1 MIEKL
6 TAVVEA
12 QTRKFKKQMEKV
24 NDMMRRMRDHHTV
37 EVDAEIADFQRR
49 VREAEQQMD
58 SFLRRHE
65 RNRVDLDADADPLT
79 RAVRIARQKLREIPQ
94 RINTYFTG
102 DNNPLTSSIARAK
115 AGLRSIAQRVTTVI
129 AGNPTP
135 LGRAVIVART
145 ALSTISQRVTSVIA
159 GNASPLVSSVA
170 VARTALSSIAQRVT
184 TMIAGNA
191 SNLNSSVAA
200 ARAALASLPNRVTTI
215 INASSAALIRAV
227 TVARAALASL
237 PNTVVIRIMDI
248 WGGFEERLD
257 KFENAMNRLSKI
269 TNSISNVMGNALRG
283 GLLALLP
290 AIAPALSGAVG
301 VIGAIGPMIGTA
313 TSGLMGLVS
322 AFSTAGTGAVAFGAL
337 AVTSIGS
344 VIKTGQDL
352 DKLQAKLDDATNAKE
367 RAKIMEKIK
376 VLQESLGK
384 EEKKALA
391 TLEDFKDNWQDIAK
405 ITQKPILKSFT
416 NSLTTF
422 KTVLNSLRP
431 MFVNVANGAVTLT
444 KNLDNAFKAKDM
456 QNFIKWMNNNAGKAF
471 VTFGNIAGNVMRTVM
486 NLIVAFGPL
495 GNDMAASMEKATASW
510 AKWAAG
516 LSSSQRF
523 QDFVAYTRENGPK
536 LLKVITNFS
545 GALRRLFAA
554 FGPMSSDMLTSL
566 VDMTARFREWAGTVQ
581 HTEGFK
587 NFIAYIEKTGP
598 TVWSTLG
605 QISRTIIN
613 LLVGMAPLGKTIL
626 ETVNS
631 FLKFSNAAM
640 EANPAIGQF
649 IAAGL
654 SLIGVVR
661 AIVPAMVAVSS
672 LTNGFKDFKAAAL
685 YIRSFKETAA
695 GVKLISLVGQLKLGI
710 IWISKFIAKYAVMT
724 AQAIANSAKMAVSWT
739 AMKISAFV
747 TALKNGIIQM
757 GLWIKNM
764 TLMAAQSVAQ
774 ATRMAVA
781 WTAAK
786 ISSFILM
793 LKNGI
798 RQMILWVTQMALMA
812 TQSIANATRM
822 AAAWTATKMS
832 SFILMLQN
840 GIKQMALFIA
850 RMAVMAAQA
859 MANAVRMAAAWV
871 VAMGPIGWITAAVIG
886 IVALIIANWDK
897 VKAFTLK
904 VWGAVSN
911 FLKGLWEG
919 IKKVASAV
927 WTGIVN
933 FFKTTFAAHQKIVKT
948 VWGTIKGFIT
958 GVWNAIKKVA
968 SNVWNGIKSFFVNSL
983 NTHKKIFTTVWNA
996 IKSVVSGVWNGI
1008 KNVAKSIWNGIKS
1021 FFSSV
1026 LGGIKNFFVNNWN
1039 KIKSTTT
1046 TVFNTVKTFIGSV
1059 WNKIKSTVAN
1069 VVGGIWKAVSGKF
1082 NDIKNTVGSKMN
1094 DVKSK
1099 IKSIWDKVMAFFKGI
1114 NLYNIGKNI
1123 IQGLVRGVG
1132 GMASSLYKK
1141 ATDIVNNVKN
1151 TFTKLFNIHS
1161 PSRWMRDEIG
1171 YNLGAGMAVG
1181 LDRSTNTVVSS
1192 AKKTTQAA
1200 QKASQA
1206 EMKKAQ
1212 KQAQKQAAALKKK
1225 QAAAARKANARRK
1238 TGIDN
1243 KIRAVETKFDTGK
1256 ISSKTYI
1263 KQLNAIK
1270 KKNKLT
1276 STQNAKIQREI
1287 YNAQKKTQAQQ
1298 KKKALEAQRKKA
1310 KAQLAYQKK
1319 VSQKIANAEVKYDTK
1334 KISGQT
1340 YIKQL
1345 EKIKKKEK
1353 LTAAQRNKVQKE
1365 IYATRT
1371 KLQKEAQKKK
1381 EDERKAADKLNKGLL
1396 SANNSYLSKFKSIND
1411 KLTDDIKKANEE
1423 YKNALKDRTD
1433 SIYNAMGLFDS
1444 VTTEKVSGSKL
1455 LNNLQAQID
1464 KMKGFQSDLSK
1475 LTGSAPK
1482 EFVDELRQMGVG
1494 SADQIKAIASMSAP
1508 ELDKYISLWREKHS
1522 MASEQATKE
1531 LADLKN
1537 ATTKKITEL
1546 RSAANS
1552 ELNKLKN
1559 DYMNKIAE
1567 LAVNVKQLGS
1577 LKKSGKAIG
1586 YNTMAGIISGMKGMK
1601 GELAK
1606 EANSIAS
1613 TIEKTIKKK
1622 LKIHS
1627 PSRLMRDQVGVMVP
1641 AGIAVGIQQGVGVVS
1656 KAMNDVKDAM
1666 YIKQEDL
1673 NIAYDASIT
1682 NSKIG
1687 AVKHELSAEL
1697 QNIELPEQVIVI
1709 EMDSKKVGQGVAKP
1723 VGIEQ
1728 KRANAR
1734 RTRIT

>member
-12 QTRKFKKQMEKV
+12 QTRKFKKQMDKV

-65 RNRVDLDADADPLT
+65 RNRVDLDADADPLI
-79 RAVRIARQKLREIPQ
+79 RAVRMARQKLREIPQ

-145 ALSTISQRVTSVIA
+145 ALSTIAQRVTSIIA
-159 GNASPLVSSVA
+159 GNASPLVSTVA
-170 VARTALSSIAQRVT
+170 VARTALSSIAQRVM

-200 ARAALASLPNRVTTI
+200 ARAALASIPNRVTTI
-215 INASSAALIRAV
+215 INASSAALIRSVAI
-227 TVARAALASL
+227 ARAALATL
-237 PNTVVIRIMDI
+237 PREIWIR
-248 WGGFEERLD
+248 FEARLD
-257 KFENAMNRLSKI
+257 NFENAMNRLSKI

-290 AIAPALSGAVG
+290 AIAPALAGAVG
-301 VIGAIGPMIGTA
+301 VLGSLGPMIGSA
-313 TSGLMGLVS
+313 TGGLMGLVS

-344 VIKTGQDL
+344 VIKAGQDL

-367 RAKIMEKIK
+367 RAKILEQIK
-376 VLQESLGK
+376 VLQQSLGK

-613 LLVGMAPLGKTIL
+613 LLIGMAPLGKTIL

-661 AIVPAMVAVSS
+661 AIVPAMVAVSA
-672 LTNGFKDFKAAAL
+672 LTNGFKDFKTAANYL
-685 YIRSFKETAA
+685 KNFKNTAA
-695 GVKLISLVGQLKLGI
+695 GIKLIGLISQLKSAIVTMGQ
-710 IWISKFIAKYAVMT
+710 FIARNALMAT
-724 AQAIANSAKMAVSWT
+724 QATVNGAKMAVAWT
-739 AMKISAFV
+739 AMKISSLI
-747 TALKNGIIQM
+747 TSLKNGIIQM

-793 LKNGI
+793 LQNGI

-919 IKKVASAV
+919 IKKVASS
-927 WTGIVN
+927 
-933 FFKTTFAAHQKIVKT
+933 
-948 VWGTIKGFIT
+948 VWGGIKGFIT
-958 GVWNAIKKVA
+958 GVWNGIKKAATTIWNGIKAYFTTVFKIYKTIFTTVWNTIKKVVTAVWNGLKNTA
-968 SNVWNGIKSFFVNSL
+968 SSVWNGIKSFFS
-983 NTHKKIFTTVWNA
+983 T
-996 IKSVVSGVWNGI
+996 
-1008 KNVAKSIWNGIKS
+1008 
-1021 FFSSV
+1021 V

-1046 TVFNTVKTFIGSV
+1046 TVFNTVKTFIGNV
-1059 WNKIKSTVAN
+1059 WNKIKTTVGN
-1069 VVGGIWKAVSGKF
+1069 VVGGIWKAISGKF
-1082 NDIKNTVGSKMN
+1082 NDIKSTVGNKMN

-1099 IKSIWDKVMAFFKGI
+1099 IKSIWDKVMSFFKGI
-1114 NLYNIGKNI
+1114 DLFKIGKDI
-1123 IQGLVRGVG
+1123 IRGLIRGIG
-1132 GMASSLYKK
+1132 GIAGDLYKK
-1141 ATDIVNNVKN
+1141 ATDIVDNVKN
-1151 TFTKLFNIHS
+1151 TFKRLFNIHS

-1181 LDRSTNTVVSS
+1181 LDKSTNTVVSS

-1200 QKASQA
+1200 QKAAQA
-1206 EMKKAQ
+1206 ETKKAQ
-1212 KQAQKQAAALKKK
+1212 KQAEALKKK

-1238 TGIDN
+1238 TAVDN

-1270 KKNKLT
+1270 KQNKLT

-1287 YNAQKKTQAQQ
+1287 YNAQKKSQSQQ

-1353 LTAAQRNKVQKE
+1353 LTATQRNKVQKE

-1381 EDERKAADKLNKGLL
+1381 DDERKAADKLNKGLL

-1464 KMKGFQSDLSK
+1464 RMKSFQSDLSK

-1494 SADQIKAIASMSAP
+1494 SADQIKAIAAMSEP
-1508 ELDKYISLWREKHS
+1508 ELEKYISLWKQKHN

-1531 LADLKN
+1531 LAGLKN
-1537 ATTKKITEL
+1537 ETTKKIAEL
-1546 RSAANS
+1546 RSAANT
-1552 ELNKLKN
+1552 ELNKLKV
-1559 DYMNKIAE
+1559 DYMNKISQ
-1567 LAVNVKQLGS
+1567 LTVNVKQLGS
-1577 LKKSGKAIG
+1577 LKKSGQAIG
-1586 YNTMAGIISGMKGMK
+1586 YNTMSGIISGMKGMK

-1606 EANSIAS
+1606 EANAIAAS
-1613 TIEKTIKKK
+1613 IEKTIKKK

-1641 AGIAVGIQQGVGVVS
+1641 AGIAVGIQQGVGTVS
-1656 KAMNDVKDAM
+1656 KAMNAVTDAM

-1723 VGIEQ
+1723 VEHEQ

>member
-12 QTRKFKKQMEKV
+12 QTRKFKKQMDKV

-102 DNNPLTSSIARAK
+102 DNNPLNSSIARAK

-145 ALSTISQRVTSVIA
+145 ALSTISQRVTSIIA
-159 GNASPLVSSVA
+159 GNASPLVSTVA
-170 VARTALSSIAQRVT
+170 VARTALSSITSRVT
-184 TMIAGNA
+184 TVLSASEGPLLLGVSAGI
-191 SNLNSSVAA
+191 
-200 ARAALASLPNRVTTI
+200 AALARIPNRVTTI
-215 INASSAALIRAV
+215 INGSAAALIRS
-227 TVARAALASL
+227 VAIARTALATL
-237 PNTVVIRIMDI
+237 PKKI
-248 WGGFEERLD
+248 WINIEGRLD
-257 KFENAMNRLSKI
+257 NFENAMNRLAKI
-269 TNSISNVMGNALRG
+269 TNSISTVMGNALRG

-290 AIAPALSGAVG
+290 AIAPALAGAVG
-301 VIGAIGPMIGTA
+301 VLGSLGPMIGSA
-313 TSGLMGLVS
+313 TGGLMGLVS

-337 AVTSIGS
+337 AVTSIGN

-367 RAKIMEKIK
+367 RAKIMEQINL
-376 VLQESLGK
+376 LQQSLGK

-391 TLEDFKDNWQDIAK
+391 TLEDFKDNWQEIAS

-431 MFVNVANGAVTLT
+431 MFMSVANGAVTLS
-444 KNLDNAFKAKDM
+444 KNMDNAFKAPDL

-536 LLKVITNFS
+536 ILKVITNFS

-554 FGPMSSDMLTSL
+554 FGPMSADMLTSL

-605 QISRTIIN
+605 QIARTIIN

-626 ETVNS
+626 ENVNS

-640 EANPAIGQF
+640 EANPIIGQL
-649 IAAGL
+649 IAGFL
-654 SLIGVVR
+654 STIGVVR
-661 AIVPAMVAVSS
+661 ALTPMIVSFSTLFLKWKDIVAIATKVGS
-672 LTNGFKDFKAAAL
+672 A
-685 YIRSFKETAA
+685 I
-695 GVKLISLVGQLKLGI
+695 KLIGTVFGVVSKIFMANPILLAIAAIGTAVFLVIKY
-710 IWISKFIAKYAVMT
+710 WEPISKFFIDLWNK
-724 AQAIANSAKMAVSWT
+724 
-739 AMKISAFV
+739 V
-747 TALKNGIIQM
+747 TSFTQNAWNGILNFLQ
-757 GLWIKNM
+757 GLWGSIKE
-764 TLMAAQSVAQ
+764 
-774 ATRMAVA
+774 
-781 WTAAK
+781 
-786 ISSFILM
+786 ISSSVW
-793 LKNGI
+793 G
-798 RQMILWVTQMALMA
+798 
-812 TQSIANATRM
+812 
-822 AAAWTATKMS
+822 
-832 SFILMLQN
+832 
-840 GIKQMALFIA
+840 GIK
-850 RMAVMAAQA
+850 
-859 MANAVRMAAAWV
+859 
-871 VAMGPIGWITAAVIG
+871 
-886 IVALIIANWDK
+886 D
-897 VKAFTLK
+897 
-904 VWGAVSN
+904 
-911 FLKGLWEG
+911 
-919 IKKVASAV
+919 
-927 WTGIVN
+927 
-933 FFKTTFAAHQKIVKT
+933 
-948 VWGTIKGFIT
+948 FIT
-958 GVWNAIKKVA
+958 GI
-968 SNVWNGIKSFFVNSL
+968 WNGIKKAATTIWNGIKVYFTTLF
-983 NTHKKIFTTVWNA
+983 KIYKTVFTTVWNA
-996 IKSVVSGVWNGI
+996 ISKVVKAVWNGLKKAAMTIWNGI
-1008 KNVAKSIWNGIKS
+1008 KAYFTTLFKIYKTIFTTAWNTIKKIVTTVWNALKNTASKVWNGIKS

-1026 LGGIKNFFVNNWN
+1026 LSGIKNFFVNNWN

-1082 NDIKNTVGSKMN
+1082 NDIKNTVGTKMN
-1094 DVKSK
+1094 DVRSK
-1099 IKSIWDKVMAFFKGI
+1099 IKSIWDKVMSFFKGI

-1123 IQGLVRGVG
+1123 IQGLIRGVG

-1141 ATDIVNNVKN
+1141 ASDIVGNVKN
-1151 TFTKLFNIHS
+1151 TFTKLFKIHS

-1181 LDRSTNTVVSS
+1181 LDKSTNTVVSS

-1200 QKASQA
+1200 QKAAQA
-1206 EMKKAQ
+1206 ETKK
-1212 KQAQKQAAALKKK
+1212 AQKQAAALKKK

-1287 YNAQKKTQAQQ
+1287 YNAQKKSQSQQ
-1298 KKKALEAQRKKA
+1298 KKKALEAQRKKS

-1340 YIKQL
+1340 YMKQL

-1381 EDERKAADKLNKGLL
+1381 DDERKAADKLNKGLL

-1411 KLTDDIKKANEE
+1411 KLTSDIKKANEE

-1455 LNNLQAQID
+1455 INNLQSQID

-1508 ELDKYISLWREKHS
+1508 ELDKYISLWKQKHS

-1546 RSAANS
+1546 RNAANS

-1567 LAVNVKQLGS
+1567 LTVNVKQLGS

-1586 YNTMAGIISGMKGMK
+1586 YNTMSGIISGMKGMK

-1641 AGIAVGIQQGVGVVS
+1641 AGIAVGIQQGVGTVS
-1656 KAMNDVKDAM
+1656 KAMNAVTDAM

-1682 NSKIG
+1682 NSKLG

-1697 QNIELPEQVIVI
+1697 QNIELPEQMIVI

-1723 VGIEQ
+1723 VENEQ

>member
-12 QTRKFKKQMEKV
+12 QTRKFKKQMDKV

-145 ALSTISQRVTSVIA
+145 ALSTISQRVTSIIA
-159 GNASPLVSSVA
+159 GNASPLVSTVA
-170 VARTALSSIAQRVT
+170 VARTALSSITSRVT
-184 TMIAGNA
+184 TVLSASEGPLLLGVSAGI
-191 SNLNSSVAA
+191 
-200 ARAALASLPNRVTTI
+200 AALARIPNRVTTI
-215 INASSAALIRAV
+215 INGSSAALIRSVAI
-227 TVARAALASL
+227 ARAALSSL
-237 PNTVVIRIMDI
+237 PNNVVIKITGV
-248 WGGFEERLD
+248 WKGFEKRLD
-257 KFENAMNRLSKI
+257 KFENAMNRLAKI
-269 TNSISNVMGNALRG
+269 TNSISTVFGNAIRG

-290 AIAPALSGAVG
+290 AIAPALAGAVG
-301 VIGAIGPMIGTA
+301 VLGSLGPMIGSA
-313 TSGLMGLVS
+313 TGGLMGLVS

-337 AVTSIGS
+337 AVTSIGN

-367 RAKIMEKIK
+367 RAKIMEQIN
-376 VLQESLGK
+376 VLQQSLGK

-391 TLEDFKDNWQDIAK
+391 TLEDFKDNWQEIAS

-431 MFVNVANGAVTLT
+431 MFVSVANGAVTLS
-444 KNLDNAFKAKDM
+444 KNMDNAFKAPDL
-456 QNFIKWMNNNAGKAF
+456 QNFIKWMNNNAGQAF
-471 VTFGNIAGNVMRTVM
+471 VTFGNIAGNVMRTLM

-523 QDFVAYTRENGPK
+523 QDFISYTRENGPK
-536 LLKVITNFS
+536 ILKVITNFS

-554 FGPMSSDMLTSL
+554 FGPMSADMLTSL
-566 VDMTARFREWAGTVQ
+566 VDMTARFREWAGSVQ

-626 ETVNS
+626 ENVNS

-640 EANPAIGQF
+640 EANPIIGQL
-649 IAAGL
+649 IAGFL
-654 SLIGVVR
+654 STIGVVR
-661 AIVPAMVAVSS
+661 ALTPMIVSFSTLFKWQDIVSIATKVWSSIKMIGTVFGIVSKVFMANPILLAIAAIGTAV
-672 LTNGFKDFKAAAL
+672 F
-685 YIRSFKETAA
+685 
-695 GVKLISLVGQLKLGI
+695 LVIKY
-710 IWISKFIAKYAVMT
+710 WEPISKFFIDLWNK
-724 AQAIANSAKMAVSWT
+724 
-739 AMKISAFV
+739 V
-747 TALKNGIIQM
+747 TSFTHNAWNGILNFLQ
-757 GLWIKNM
+757 GLWGSIKE
-764 TLMAAQSVAQ
+764 
-774 ATRMAVA
+774 
-781 WTAAK
+781 
-786 ISSFILM
+786 ISSSVWGGVKDFIT
-793 LKNGI
+793 GI
-798 RQMILWVTQMALMA
+798 W
-812 TQSIANATRM
+812 
-822 AAAWTATKMS
+822 
-832 SFILMLQN
+832 N
-840 GIKQMALFIA
+840 GIKK
-850 RMAVMAAQA
+850 AATTIW
-859 MANAVRMAAAWV
+859 N
-871 VAMGPIGWITAAVIG
+871 
-886 IVALIIANWDK
+886 
-897 VKAFTLK
+897 
-904 VWGAVSN
+904 
-911 FLKGLWEG
+911 G
-919 IKKVASAV
+919 IKVYF
-927 WTGIVN
+927 TTL
-933 FFKTTFAAHQKIVKT
+933 FKIYKTIFTT
-948 VWGTIKGFIT
+948 
-958 GVWNAIKKVA
+958 VWNAISKVVKAVWNGLKKAAMTIWNGIKVYFTTVLKIYKTVFTTAWNTIKKVVTTVWNGLKNTA
-968 SNVWNGIKSFFVNSL
+968 SKVWNGIKSFFSNVLS
-983 NTHKKIFTTVWNA
+983 
-996 IKSVVSGVWNGI
+996 GI
-1008 KNVAKSIWNGIKS
+1008 KNVFMNNWNNVKKVTSTVFNGIKA
-1021 FFSSV
+1021 FISSV
-1026 LGGIKNFFVNNWN
+1026 WNSIKN
-1039 KIKSTTT
+1039 
-1046 TVFNTVKTFIGSV
+1046 TVKNLVVGIFNTVKSIFNNMKNAIGNTMRAVKTTISNI
-1059 WNKIKSTVAN
+1059 WN
-1069 VVGGIWKAVSGKF
+1069 G
-1082 NDIKNTVGSKMN
+1082 
-1094 DVKSK
+1094 
-1099 IKSIWDKVMAFFKGI
+1099 VMRFFKGI
-1114 NLYNIGKNI
+1114 NLFSVGKNI
-1123 IQGLVRGVG
+1123 ISGLIRGIG
-1132 GMASSLYKK
+1132 GMASSLYNK
-1141 ATDIVNNVKN
+1141 AKSIVNNVKN
-1151 TFTKLFNIHS
+1151 TFTKLFKIHS

-1200 QKASQA
+1200 
-1206 EMKKAQ
+1206 MKK
-1212 KQAQKQAAALKKK
+1212 AQKQAAALKKK

-1238 TGIDN
+1238 TGVDN

-1287 YNAQKKTQAQQ
+1287 YNAQKKSQSQQ
-1298 KKKALEAQRKKA
+1298 KKKTLEAQRKKA

-1334 KISGQT
+1334 KISGKT

-1345 EKIKKKEK
+1345 NAIKKKEK
-1353 LTAAQRNKVQKE
+1353 LTADQRNKIQRE
-1365 IYATRT
+1365 IYATQNNLTR
-1371 KLQKEAQKKK
+1371 EAMKKK
-1381 EDERKAADKLNKGLL
+1381 ENEKKAAEKLNKGLL

-1411 KLTDDIKKANEE
+1411 KLTDNIKKANEE

-1444 VTTEKVSGSKL
+1444 VTNEKVSGSKL

-1464 KMKGFQSDLSK
+1464 RMKGFQSDLSK

-1508 ELDKYISLWREKHS
+1508 ELDKYISLWKQKHS

-1531 LADLKN
+1531 LAGLKN
-1537 ATTKKITEL
+1537 ETTKKIAEL
-1546 RSAANS
+1546 RSAANT

-1559 DYMNKIAE
+1559 DYMNKIAQ
-1567 LAVNVKQLGS
+1567 LTVNVKQLGS

-1586 YNTMAGIISGMKGMK
+1586 SNTMAGIISGMKNMK

-1641 AGIAVGIQQGVGVVS
+1641 AGIAVGIQQGVGTVS

-1687 AVKHELSAEL
+1687 AVKHDLSAEL
-1697 QNIELPEQVIVI
+1697 QNLELPEQIIVV
-1709 EMDSKKVGQGVAKP
+1709 ELSGKKVGQGTAEYVTE
-1723 VGIEQ
+1723 EQ

>member
-685 YIRSFKETAA
+685 YIRNFKETAA
-695 GVKLISLVGQLKLGI
+695 GVKLISLVGQLRLGI

-747 TALKNGIIQM
+747 TALKNGIVQM
-757 GLWIKNM
+757 SLWIRNM
-764 TLMAAQSVAQ
+764 AVMAAQSIVQ
-774 ATRMAVA
+774 ATRTATA
-781 WTAAK
+781 WT
-786 ISSFILM
+786 IMNINSFIMM
-793 LKNGI
+793 LQNGI

-871 VAMGPIGWITAAVIG
+871 VAMGPIGWITTAVIG

-897 VKAFTLK
+897 VKAFTIK
-904 VWGAVSN
+904 AWGAISN

-919 IKKVASAV
+919 IKKVASS
-927 WTGIVN
+927 
-933 FFKTTFAAHQKIVKT
+933 
-948 VWGTIKGFIT
+948 VWGGIKGFIT
-958 GVWNAIKKVA
+958 GVWNGIKKAATTIWNGIKTYFTTVFKIYKTIFTTVWNTIKKVVTTVWNGLKNTA
-968 SNVWNGIKSFFVNSL
+968 SSVWNGIKSFFS
-983 NTHKKIFTTVWNA
+983 T
-996 IKSVVSGVWNGI
+996 
-1008 KNVAKSIWNGIKS
+1008 
-1021 FFSSV
+1021 V

-1059 WNKIKSTVAN
+1059 WNKIKSTVSS

-1082 NDIKNTVGSKMN
+1082 NDIKNSVGNKMN

-1212 KQAQKQAAALKKK
+1212 KQAQKQAAALKKR
-1225 QAAAARKANARRK
+1225 QAAAERKANARRK

-1287 YNAQKKTQAQQ
+1287 YNAQKKTQSQQ
-1298 KKKALEAQRKKA
+1298 KKKALEGQRKKA

-1353 LTAAQRNKVQKE
+1353 LTATQRNKVQKE

-1381 EDERKAADKLNKGLL
+1381 DDERKAADKLNKGLL

-1411 KLTDDIKKANEE
+1411 KLTSDIKKANEE

-1455 LNNLQAQID
+1455 INNLQSQID

-1475 LTGSAPK
+1475 LSSNAPK

-1494 SADQIKAIASMSAP
+1494 SADQIKAIAAMSEP
-1508 ELDKYISLWREKHS
+1508 ELDKYISLWKQKHN

-1531 LADLKN
+1531 LAGLKN
-1537 ATTKKITEL
+1537 ETTKKIAEL
-1546 RSAANS
+1546 RSAANT
-1552 ELNKLKN
+1552 ELNKLKV
-1559 DYMNKIAE
+1559 DYMNKISQ
-1567 LAVNVKQLGS
+1567 LTVNVKQLGS
-1577 LKKSGKAIG
+1577 LKKSGQAIG
-1586 YNTMAGIISGMKGMK
+1586 YNTMSGIISGMKGMK

-1606 EANSIAS
+1606 EANNIAS

-1641 AGIAVGIQQGVGVVS
+1641 AGIAVGIQQGVGTVS

-1682 NSKIG
+1682 NSKLG
-1687 AVKHELSAEL
+1687 AVKHELSAEI

-1723 VGIEQ
+1723 VENEQ

>member
-12 QTRKFKKQMEKV
+12 QTRKFKKQMDKV

-65 RNRVDLDADADPLT
+65 RNRVDLDADADPLI
-79 RAVRIARQKLREIPQ
+79 RAVRMARQKLREIPQ

-145 ALSTISQRVTSVIA
+145 ALSTIAQRVTSIIA
-159 GNASPLVSSVA
+159 GNASPLVSTVS

-200 ARAALASLPNRVTTI
+200 ARAALASIPNRVTTI
-215 INASSAALIRAV
+215 INASSAALIRSVAI
-227 TVARAALASL
+227 ARAALATL
-237 PNTVVIRIMDI
+237 PREIWIR
-248 WGGFEERLD
+248 FEARLD
-257 KFENAMNRLSKI
+257 NFENAMNRLSKI

-290 AIAPALSGAVG
+290 AIAPALAGAVG
-301 VIGAIGPMIGTA
+301 VLGSLGPMIGSA
-313 TSGLMGLVS
+313 TGGLMGLVS

-344 VIKTGQDL
+344 VIKAGQDL

-367 RAKIMEKIK
+367 RAKILEQIK
-376 VLQESLGK
+376 VLQQSLGK

-613 LLVGMAPLGKTIL
+613 LLIGMAPLGKTIL

-661 AIVPAMVAVSS
+661 AIVPAMVAVSA
-672 LTNGFKDFKAAAL
+672 LTNGFKDFKTAANYL
-685 YIRSFKETAA
+685 KNFKNTAA
-695 GVKLISLVGQLKLGI
+695 GIKLIGLISQLKSAIVTMGQ
-710 IWISKFIAKYAVMT
+710 FIARNALMAT
-724 AQAIANSAKMAVSWT
+724 QATVNGAKMAVAWT
-739 AMKISAFV
+739 AMKISSLI
-747 TALKNGIIQM
+747 TSLKNGIIQM

-774 ATRMAVA
+774 
-781 WTAAK
+781 
-786 ISSFILM
+786 
-793 LKNGI
+793 
-798 RQMILWVTQMALMA
+798 
-812 TQSIANATRM
+812 ATRM

-1026 LGGIKNFFVNNWN
+1026 LSGIKNFFVNNWN
-1039 KIKSTTT
+1039 NIKKITSTVFNGIKSFISSVWNGIKN
-1046 TVFNTVKTFIGSV
+1046 TVKNLVTGIFNTVKSIFNNMKNAIGNTMRAAKTTISNI
-1059 WNKIKSTVAN
+1059 WNG
-1069 VVGGIWKAVSGKF
+1069 VVR
-1082 NDIKNTVGSKMN
+1082 
-1094 DVKSK
+1094 
-1099 IKSIWDKVMAFFKGI
+1099 FFKGI
-1114 NLYNIGKNI
+1114 NLFSIGKNI
-1123 IQGLVRGVG
+1123 ISGLIRGIG
-1132 GMASSLYKK
+1132 GMASSLYNK
-1141 ATDIVNNVKN
+1141 ATSIVNNVKN
-1151 TFTKLFNIHS
+1151 TFTKLFKIHS

-1181 LDRSTNTVVSS
+1181 LDKSTNTVVSS

-1200 QKASQA
+1200 QKAAQA
-1206 EMKKAQ
+1206 ETKKAQ
-1212 KQAQKQAAALKKK
+1212 KQAEALKKK

-1238 TGIDN
+1238 TGVDN

-1270 KKNKLT
+1270 KQNKLT

-1287 YNAQKKTQAQQ
+1287 YNAQKKSQSQQ
-1298 KKKALEAQRKKA
+1298 KKKALDAQRKKA

-1353 LTAAQRNKVQKE
+1353 LTADQRNKIQRE
-1365 IYATRT
+1365 IYATQNNLTR
-1371 KLQKEAQKKK
+1371 EALKKK
-1381 EDERKAADKLNKGLL
+1381 ENEKKAAEKLNKGIL

-1411 KLTDDIKKANEE
+1411 KLTSDIKKANEE

-1455 LNNLQAQID
+1455 LDNLQAQID

-1508 ELDKYISLWREKHS
+1508 ELDKYISLWKQKHS

-1546 RSAANS
+1546 RNAANS

-1567 LAVNVKQLGS
+1567 LTVNVKQLGS

-1586 YNTMAGIISGMKGMK
+1586 SNTMAGIISGMKGMK

-1641 AGIAVGIQQGVGVVS
+1641 AGIAVGIQQGVGTVS
-1656 KAMNDVKDAM
+1656 KAMNAVTEAM

-1687 AVKHELSAEL
+1687 SVKHELSAEL

-1723 VGIEQ
+1723 VENEQ

>member
-12 QTRKFKKQMEKV
+12 QTRKFKKQMDKV

-65 RNRVDLDADADPLT
+65 RNRVDLDADADPLI
-79 RAVRIARQKLREIPQ
+79 RAVRMARQKLREIPQ

-145 ALSTISQRVTSVIA
+145 ALSSISQRVTSIIA
-159 GNASPLVSSVA
+159 GNASPLVSTVA
-170 VARTALSSIAQRVT
+170 VARTALATITSRVT
-184 TMIAGNA
+184 TVLTANEGP
-191 SNLNSSVAA
+191 LLLGVATGLT
-200 ARAALASLPNRVTTI
+200 ALASIPNRVKTV
-215 INASSAALIRAV
+215 INGSAAALIRSVA
-227 TVARAALASL
+227 VARAALATI
-237 PNTVVIRIMDI
+237 PREI
-248 WGGFEERLD
+248 WVKIEGRLD
-257 KFENAMNRLSKI
+257 NFENAMNRLAKI
-269 TNSISNVMGNALRG
+269 TNSISTVFGNAIRG

-290 AIAPALSGAVG
+290 AIAPALAGAVG
-301 VIGAIGPMIGTA
+301 VLGSLGPMIGSA
-313 TSGLMGLVS
+313 TGGLMGLVS

-337 AVTSIGS
+337 AVTSIGN

-367 RAKIMEKIK
+367 RAKIMEQIN
-376 VLQESLGK
+376 VLQQSLGK

-391 TLEDFKDNWQDIAK
+391 TLEDFKDNWQEIAS

-431 MFVNVANGAVTLT
+431 MFVSVANGAVTLS
-444 KNLDNAFKAKDM
+444 KNMDNAFKAPDL
-456 QNFIKWMNNNAGKAF
+456 QNFIKWMNNNAGQAF

-536 LLKVITNFS
+536 ILKVITNFS

-554 FGPMSSDMLTSL
+554 FGPMSADMLTSL
-566 VDMTARFREWAGTVQ
+566 VDMTARFREWAGSVQ

-626 ETVNS
+626 ENVNS
-631 FLKFSNAAM
+631 FLEFSNATM
-640 EANPAIGQF
+640 EANPIIGQL
-649 IAAGL
+649 IAGFL
-654 SLIGVVR
+654 STIGVVR
-661 AIVPAMVAVSS
+661 ALTPMIVSFSTLFLKWQDIVAIATKVGS
-672 LTNGFKDFKAAAL
+672 A
-685 YIRSFKETAA
+685 I
-695 GVKLISLVGQLKLGI
+695 KLIGTVFGVVSKIFMANPILLAIAAIGTAVFLVIKY
-710 IWISKFIAKYAVMT
+710 WEPISKFFIDLWNK
-724 AQAIANSAKMAVSWT
+724 
-739 AMKISAFV
+739 V
-747 TALKNGIIQM
+747 TSFTQNAWNGILNFLQ
-757 GLWIKNM
+757 GLWRSIKE
-764 TLMAAQSVAQ
+764 
-774 ATRMAVA
+774 
-781 WTAAK
+781 
-786 ISSFILM
+786 ISSSVW
-793 LKNGI
+793 G
-798 RQMILWVTQMALMA
+798 
-812 TQSIANATRM
+812 
-822 AAAWTATKMS
+822 
-832 SFILMLQN
+832 
-840 GIKQMALFIA
+840 GIK
-850 RMAVMAAQA
+850 
-859 MANAVRMAAAWV
+859 
-871 VAMGPIGWITAAVIG
+871 
-886 IVALIIANWDK
+886 D
-897 VKAFTLK
+897 
-904 VWGAVSN
+904 
-911 FLKGLWEG
+911 
-919 IKKVASAV
+919 
-927 WTGIVN
+927 
-933 FFKTTFAAHQKIVKT
+933 
-948 VWGTIKGFIT
+948 FIT
-958 GVWNAIKKVA
+958 GI
-968 SNVWNGIKSFFVNSL
+968 WNGIKKAATTIWNGIKVYFTTLFKIYK
-983 NTHKKIFTTVWNA
+983 TIFTTVWNA
-996 IKSVVSGVWNGI
+996 ISKVVKAVWNGLKKAAMTIWNGI
-1008 KNVAKSIWNGIKS
+1008 KAYFTTVFKIYKTIFTTAWNTIKKVVTTVWNGLKNTASKVWNGIKS

-1026 LGGIKNFFVNNWN
+1026 LSGIKNFFVNNWN

-1069 VVGGIWKAVSGKF
+1069 VVGGIWKTVSGKF
-1082 NDIKNTVGSKMN
+1082 NDIKNTVGTKMN
-1094 DVKSK
+1094 DVRSK

-1123 IQGLVRGVG
+1123 IQGLIRGVG
-1132 GMASSLYKK
+1132 GMASSLYNK
-1141 ATDIVNNVKN
+1141 ATSIVNNVKN
-1151 TFTKLFNIHS
+1151 TFTKLFKIHS
-1161 PSRWMRDEIG
+1161 PSRWMRDEVG

-1181 LDRSTNTVVSS
+1181 LDKSTNTVVSS

-1200 QKASQA
+1200 QKAAQA
-1206 EMKKAQ
+1206 ETKRAQ
-1212 KQAQKQAAALKKK
+1212 KQAEALKKK

-1238 TGIDN
+1238 TGVDN

-1287 YNAQKKTQAQQ
+1287 YNAQKKSQSQQ

-1319 VSQKIANAEVKYDTK
+1319 VSQKIADAEVKYDTK

-1340 YIKQL
+1340 YMKQL

-1381 EDERKAADKLNKGLL
+1381 DDERKAAEKLNKGLL

-1411 KLTDDIKKANEE
+1411 KLTSDIKKANEE

-1464 KMKGFQSDLSK
+1464 RMKGFQSDLSK
-1475 LTGSAPK
+1475 LTGSAPQ

-1508 ELDKYISLWREKHS
+1508 ELDKYISLWKQKHS

-1546 RSAANS
+1546 RNAANS

-1567 LAVNVKQLGS
+1567 LTVNVKQLGS

-1586 YNTMAGIISGMKGMK
+1586 SNTMAGIISGMKNMK

-1606 EANSIAS
+1606 EANNIAS

-1641 AGIAVGIQQGVGVVS
+1641 AGIAVGIQQGVGTVS
-1656 KAMNDVKDAM
+1656 KAMNAVTDAM

-1723 VGIEQ
+1723 VENEQ

>member
-12 QTRKFKKQMEKV
+12 QTRKFKKQMDKV

-65 RNRVDLDADADPLT
+65 RNRVDLDADADPLI
-79 RAVRIARQKLREIPQ
+79 RAVRMARQKLREIPQ

-145 ALSTISQRVTSVIA
+145 ALSTIAQRVTSIIA
-159 GNASPLVSSVA
+159 GNASPLVSTVA

-200 ARAALASLPNRVTTI
+200 ARAALASIPNRVTTI

-237 PNTVVIRIMDI
+237 PNNVVIKITAV
-248 WGGFEERLD
+248 WKGFEKRLD

-290 AIAPALSGAVG
+290 AIAPALAGAVG
-301 VIGAIGPMIGTA
+301 VIGALGPMIGSA
-313 TSGLMGLVS
+313 TGGLMGLVS

-613 LLVGMAPLGKTIL
+613 LLIGMAPLGKTIL

-661 AIVPAMVAVSS
+661 AIVPAMVAVSA
-672 LTNGFKDFKAAAL
+672 LTNGFKDFKTAANYL
-685 YIRSFKETAA
+685 KNFKNTAA
-695 GVKLISLVGQLKLGI
+695 GIKLIGLISQLKSAIVTMGQ
-710 IWISKFIAKYAVMT
+710 FIARNALMAT
-724 AQAIANSAKMAVSWT
+724 QATVNGARMAVAWT
-739 AMKISAFV
+739 AMKISSLI
-747 TALKNGIIQM
+747 TSLKNGIIQM

-793 LKNGI
+793 LQNGI

-871 VAMGPIGWITAAVIG
+871 VAMGPIGWITTAVIG

-897 VKAFTLK
+897 VKAFTIK
-904 VWGAVSN
+904 AWGAISN

-919 IKKVASAV
+919 IKKVASS
-927 WTGIVN
+927 
-933 FFKTTFAAHQKIVKT
+933 
-948 VWGTIKGFIT
+948 VWGGIKGFIT
-958 GVWNAIKKVA
+958 GVWNGIKKAATTIWNGIKTYFTTVFKIYKTIFTTVWNTIKKVVTAVWNGLKNTA
-968 SNVWNGIKSFFVNSL
+968 SSVWNGIKSFFS
-983 NTHKKIFTTVWNA
+983 T
-996 IKSVVSGVWNGI
+996 
-1008 KNVAKSIWNGIKS
+1008 
-1021 FFSSV
+1021 V

-1046 TVFNTVKTFIGSV
+1046 TVFNTIKTFIGNV
-1059 WNKIKSTVAN
+1059 WNKIKTTVGN
-1069 VVGGIWKAVSGKF
+1069 VVGGIWKAISGKF

-1200 QKASQA
+1200 QKAAQA
-1206 EMKKAQ
+1206 ETKK
-1212 KQAQKQAAALKKK
+1212 AQKQAAALKKK

-1287 YNAQKKTQAQQ
+1287 YNAQKKTQSQQ

-1345 EKIKKKEK
+1345 EKVKKKEK

-1381 EDERKAADKLNKGLL
+1381 DDERKAADKLNKGLL

-1464 KMKGFQSDLSK
+1464 RMKSFQSDLSK

-1494 SADQIKAIASMSAP
+1494 SADQIKAIAAMSEP
-1508 ELDKYISLWREKHS
+1508 ELEKYISLWKQKHN

-1531 LADLKN
+1531 LAGLKN
-1537 ATTKKITEL
+1537 ETTKKIAEL
-1546 RSAANS
+1546 RSAANT
-1552 ELNKLKN
+1552 ELNKLKV
-1559 DYMNKIAE
+1559 DYMNKISQ
-1567 LAVNVKQLGS
+1567 LTVNVKQLGS
-1577 LKKSGKAIG
+1577 LKKSGQAIG
-1586 YNTMAGIISGMKGMK
+1586 YNTMSGIISGMKGMK

-1606 EANSIAS
+1606 EANAIAAS
-1613 TIEKTIKKK
+1613 IEKTIKKK

-1641 AGIAVGIQQGVGVVS
+1641 AGIAVGIQQGVGTVS
-1656 KAMNDVKDAM
+1656 KAMNAVTDAM

-1697 QNIELPEQVIVI
+1697 QNIELPEQMIVI

-1723 VGIEQ
+1723 VENEQ

>member
-12 QTRKFKKQMEKV
+12 QTRKFRKQMDKV

-79 RAVRIARQKLREIPQ
+79 RAVRMARQKLREIPQ

-115 AGLRSIAQRVTTVI
+115 AGLRSIAQRVTTII

-145 ALSTISQRVTSVIA
+145 ALSSISQRVTSIIA
-159 GNASPLVSSVA
+159 GNASPLVSTVA
-170 VARTALSSIAQRVT
+170 VARTALASIAQRVT

-191 SNLNSSVAA
+191 SNLSSSVAA
-200 ARAALASLPNRVTTI
+200 ARAALASIPNRVTTI

-237 PNTVVIRIMDI
+237 PNNVVVRITAV
-248 WGGFEERLD
+248 WKGFEDRLD

-301 VIGAIGPMIGTA
+301 VIGALGPMIGSA

-685 YIRSFKETAA
+685 YIRNFKETAA
-695 GVKLISLVGQLKLGI
+695 GVKLISLVGQLRLGI

-747 TALKNGIIQM
+747 TALKNGIVQM
-757 GLWIKNM
+757 SLWIRNM
-764 TLMAAQSVAQ
+764 AVMAAQSIVQ
-774 ATRMAVA
+774 ATRTATA
-781 WTAAK
+781 WT
-786 ISSFILM
+786 IMNINSFIMM
-793 LKNGI
+793 LQNGI

-871 VAMGPIGWITAAVIG
+871 VAMGPIGWITTAVIG

-897 VKAFTLK
+897 VKAFTIK
-904 VWGAVSN
+904 AWGAISN

-919 IKKVASAV
+919 IKKVASS
-927 WTGIVN
+927 
-933 FFKTTFAAHQKIVKT
+933 
-948 VWGTIKGFIT
+948 VWGGIKGFIT
-958 GVWNAIKKVA
+958 GVWNGIKKAATTIWNGIKTYFTTVFKIYKTIFTTVWNTIKKVVTTVWNGLKNTA
-968 SNVWNGIKSFFVNSL
+968 SSVWNGIKSFFS
-983 NTHKKIFTTVWNA
+983 T
-996 IKSVVSGVWNGI
+996 
-1008 KNVAKSIWNGIKS
+1008 
-1021 FFSSV
+1021 V

-1082 NDIKNTVGSKMN
+1082 NDIKNSVGNKMN

-1287 YNAQKKTQAQQ
+1287 YNAQKKSQSQQ

-1340 YIKQL
+1340 YMKQL

-1381 EDERKAADKLNKGLL
+1381 DDERKAADKLNKGLL

-1411 KLTDDIKKANEE
+1411 KLTSDIKKANEE

-1444 VTTEKVSGSKL
+1444 VKTEKVSGSKL

-1464 KMKGFQSDLSK
+1464 RMKSFQSDLSK
-1475 LTGSAPK
+1475 LSSNAPK
-1482 EFVDELRQMGVG
+1482 EFVEELRQMGVG
-1494 SADQIKAIASMSAP
+1494 SADQIKAIAAMSEP
-1508 ELDKYISLWREKHS
+1508 ELDKYISLWKQKHN

-1531 LADLKN
+1531 LAGLKN
-1537 ATTKKITEL
+1537 ETTKKIAEL
-1546 RSAANS
+1546 RSAANT
-1552 ELNKLKN
+1552 ELNKLKI
-1559 DYMNKIAE
+1559 DYMNKISQ
-1567 LAVNVKQLGS
+1567 LTVNVKQLGS
-1577 LKKSGKAIG
+1577 LKKSGQAIG
-1586 YNTMAGIISGMKGMK
+1586 YNTMSGIISGMKGMK

-1606 EANSIAS
+1606 EANNIAS

-1641 AGIAVGIQQGVGVVS
+1641 AGIAVGIQQGVGTVS

-1682 NSKIG
+1682 NSKLG

-1723 VGIEQ
+1723 VENEQ

>member
-12 QTRKFKKQMEKV
+12 QTRKFKKQMDKV

-65 RNRVDLDADADPLT
+65 RNRVDLDADADPLI
-79 RAVRIARQKLREIPQ
+79 RAVRMARQKLREIPQ

-129 AGNPTP
+129 GGNPTP

-145 ALSTISQRVTSVIA
+145 ALSTISQRVTSIIA
-159 GNASPLVSSVA
+159 GNASPLVSTVA
-170 VARTALSSIAQRVT
+170 VARTALASITSRVT
-184 TMIAGNA
+184 TVLSASEGPLLLGVSAGI
-191 SNLNSSVAA
+191 
-200 ARAALASLPNRVTTI
+200 AALASIPNRVTTI
-215 INASSAALIRAV
+215 INGSAAALIRS
-227 TVARAALASL
+227 VAIARTALATL
-237 PNTVVIRIMDI
+237 PKKI
-248 WGGFEERLD
+248 WINIEGRLD
-257 KFENAMNRLSKI
+257 NFENAMNRLAKI
-269 TNSISNVMGNALRG
+269 TNSISTVMGNALRG

-290 AIAPALSGAVG
+290 AIAPALAGAVG
-301 VIGAIGPMIGTA
+301 VLGSLGPMIGSA
-313 TSGLMGLVS
+313 TGGLMGLVS

-337 AVTSIGS
+337 AVTSIGN

-367 RAKIMEKIK
+367 RAKIMEQIN
-376 VLQESLGK
+376 VLQQSLGK

-391 TLEDFKDNWQDIAK
+391 TLEDFKDNWQEIAS

-431 MFVNVANGAVTLT
+431 MFMSVANGAVTLS
-444 KNLDNAFKAKDM
+444 KNMDNAFKAPDL

-495 GNDMAASMEKATASW
+495 GNDMAASMERATASW

-554 FGPMSSDMLTSL
+554 FGPMSADMLTSL
-566 VDMTARFREWAGTVQ
+566 VDMTARFREWAGSVQ

-626 ETVNS
+626 ENVNS

-640 EANPAIGQF
+640 EANPIIGQL
-649 IAAGL
+649 IAGFL
-654 SLIGVVR
+654 STIGVVR
-661 AIVPAMVAVSS
+661 ALTPMIVSFSTLFLKWKDIVAIATKVGS
-672 LTNGFKDFKAAAL
+672 A
-685 YIRSFKETAA
+685 I
-695 GVKLISLVGQLKLGI
+695 KLIGTVFGVVSKIFMANPILLAIAAIGTAVFLVIKY
-710 IWISKFIAKYAVMT
+710 WEPISKFFIDLWNK
-724 AQAIANSAKMAVSWT
+724 
-739 AMKISAFV
+739 V
-747 TALKNGIIQM
+747 TSFTQNAWNGI
-757 GLWIKNM
+757 
-764 TLMAAQSVAQ
+764 
-774 ATRMAVA
+774 
-781 WTAAK
+781 
-786 ISSFILM
+786 
-793 LKNGI
+793 
-798 RQMILWVTQMALMA
+798 
-812 TQSIANATRM
+812 
-822 AAAWTATKMS
+822 
-832 SFILMLQN
+832 
-840 GIKQMALFIA
+840 
-850 RMAVMAAQA
+850 
-859 MANAVRMAAAWV
+859 
-871 VAMGPIGWITAAVIG
+871 
-886 IVALIIANWDK
+886 
-897 VKAFTLK
+897 
-904 VWGAVSN
+904 SN
-911 FLKGLWEG
+911 FLQVLWGSIKEISSSVWGG
-919 IKKVASAV
+919 IKD
-927 WTGIVN
+927 
-933 FFKTTFAAHQKIVKT
+933 
-948 VWGTIKGFIT
+948 FIT
-958 GVWNAIKKVA
+958 GI
-968 SNVWNGIKSFFVNSL
+968 WNGIKKAATTIWNGIKVYFTTLFKIYK
-983 NTHKKIFTTVWNA
+983 TIFTTVWNA
-996 IKSVVSGVWNGI
+996 ISKVVKAVWNGLKKAAMTIWNGI
-1008 KNVAKSIWNGIKS
+1008 KAYFTTLFKIYKTIFTTAWNTIKKIVTTVWNALKNTASKVWNGIKS

-1026 LGGIKNFFVNNWN
+1026 LSGIKNFFVNNWN

-1046 TVFNTVKTFIGSV
+1046 TIFNTVKTFIGSV
-1059 WNKIKSTVAN
+1059 WNKIKSTVSS

-1082 NDIKNTVGSKMN
+1082 NDIKNTVGTKMN
-1094 DVKSK
+1094 DVRSK
-1099 IKSIWDKVMAFFKGI
+1099 IKSIWDKVMSFFKGI

-1123 IQGLVRGVG
+1123 IQGLIRGVG

-1141 ATDIVNNVKN
+1141 ASDIVGNVKN
-1151 TFTKLFNIHS
+1151 TFTKLFKIHS

-1181 LDRSTNTVVSS
+1181 LDKSTNTVVSS

-1200 QKASQA
+1200 QKAAQA
-1206 EMKKAQ
+1206 ETKK
-1212 KQAQKQAAALKKK
+1212 AQKQAAALKKK

-1238 TGIDN
+1238 TGVDN

-1270 KKNKLT
+1270 KQNKLT
-1276 STQNAKIQREI
+1276 STQNAKVQREI
-1287 YNAQKKTQAQQ
+1287 YNAQKKSQSQQ

-1381 EDERKAADKLNKGLL
+1381 DDERKAADKLNKGLL
-1396 SANNSYLSKFKSIND
+1396 AANNAYLSKFKSIND

-1455 LNNLQAQID
+1455 LKNLEAQID
-1464 KMKGFQSDLSK
+1464 RMKGFQSDLSK

-1508 ELDKYISLWREKHS
+1508 ELDKYISLWKQKHS

-1546 RSAANS
+1546 RNAANS

-1559 DYMNKIAE
+1559 EYMNKISE
-1567 LAVNVKQLGS
+1567 LTVNVKQLGS

-1586 YNTMAGIISGMKGMK
+1586 SNTMAGIISGMKGMK

-1641 AGIAVGIQQGVGVVS
+1641 AGIAVGIQQGTGTVS
-1656 KAMNDVKDAM
+1656 KAMNAVTDAM

-1723 VGIEQ
+1723 VENEQ

>member
-12 QTRKFKKQMEKV
+12 QTRKFKKQIDKV

-65 RNRVDLDADADPLT
+65 RNRVDLDADADPLI
-79 RAVRIARQKLREIPQ
+79 RAVRMARQKLREIPQ

-145 ALSTISQRVTSVIA
+145 ALSSISQRVTSIIA
-159 GNASPLVSSVA
+159 GNASPLVSTVA
-170 VARTALSSIAQRVT
+170 VARTALSSITSRVT
-184 TMIAGNA
+184 TVLSANEGPLLLGVSAGI
-191 SNLNSSVAA
+191 
-200 ARAALASLPNRVTTI
+200 AALASIPNRVTTI
-215 INASSAALIRAV
+215 INGSAAALIRS
-227 TVARAALASL
+227 VAIARTALATL
-237 PNTVVIRIMDI
+237 PKKI
-248 WGGFEERLD
+248 WINIEGRLD
-257 KFENAMNRLSKI
+257 NFENAMNRLAKI
-269 TNSISNVMGNALRG
+269 TNSISTVFGNAIRG

-290 AIAPALSGAVG
+290 AIAPALAGAVG
-301 VIGAIGPMIGTA
+301 VLGSLGPMIGSA
-313 TSGLMGLVS
+313 TGGLMGLVS

-337 AVTSIGS
+337 AVTSIGN

-367 RAKIMEKIK
+367 RAKIMEQIN
-376 VLQESLGK
+376 VLQQSLGK

-391 TLEDFKDNWQDIAK
+391 TLEDFKDNWQEIAS

-431 MFVNVANGAVTLT
+431 MFVSVANGAVTLS
-444 KNLDNAFKAKDM
+444 KNMDNAFKAPDL
-456 QNFIKWMNNNAGKAF
+456 QNFIKWMNNNAGQAF

-495 GNDMAASMEKATASW
+495 GNDMATSMEKATASW

-536 LLKVITNFS
+536 ILKVITNFS

-554 FGPMSSDMLTSL
+554 FGPMSADMLTSL
-566 VDMTARFREWAGTVQ
+566 VDMTARFREWAGSVQ

-626 ETVNS
+626 ENVNS
-631 FLKFSNAAM
+631 FLKFSNATM
-640 EANPAIGQF
+640 EANPIIGQL
-649 IAAGL
+649 IAGFL
-654 SLIGVVR
+654 STIGVVR
-661 AIVPAMVAVSS
+661 ALTPMIVSFSTLFLKWQDIVAIATKVGS
-672 LTNGFKDFKAAAL
+672 A
-685 YIRSFKETAA
+685 I
-695 GVKLISLVGQLKLGI
+695 KLIGTVFGVVSKIFMANPILLAIAAIGTAVFLVIKY
-710 IWISKFIAKYAVMT
+710 WEPISKFFIDLWNK
-724 AQAIANSAKMAVSWT
+724 
-739 AMKISAFV
+739 V
-747 TALKNGIIQM
+747 TSFTQNAWNGILNFLQ
-757 GLWIKNM
+757 GLWGSIKE
-764 TLMAAQSVAQ
+764 
-774 ATRMAVA
+774 
-781 WTAAK
+781 
-786 ISSFILM
+786 ISSSVW
-793 LKNGI
+793 G
-798 RQMILWVTQMALMA
+798 
-812 TQSIANATRM
+812 
-822 AAAWTATKMS
+822 
-832 SFILMLQN
+832 
-840 GIKQMALFIA
+840 GIK
-850 RMAVMAAQA
+850 
-859 MANAVRMAAAWV
+859 
-871 VAMGPIGWITAAVIG
+871 
-886 IVALIIANWDK
+886 D
-897 VKAFTLK
+897 
-904 VWGAVSN
+904 
-911 FLKGLWEG
+911 
-919 IKKVASAV
+919 
-927 WTGIVN
+927 
-933 FFKTTFAAHQKIVKT
+933 
-948 VWGTIKGFIT
+948 FIT
-958 GVWNAIKKVA
+958 GI
-968 SNVWNGIKSFFVNSL
+968 WNGIKKAATTIWNGIKVYFTTLFKIYK
-983 NTHKKIFTTVWNA
+983 TIFTTVWNG
-996 IKSVVSGVWNGI
+996 ISKVVKAVWNGLKKAAMTIWNGI
-1008 KNVAKSIWNGIKS
+1008 KAYFTTVFKIYKTIFTTAWNTIKKVVTTVWNGLKNTASKVWNGIKS

-1026 LGGIKNFFVNNWN
+1026 LSGIKNFFVNNWN

-1082 NDIKNTVGSKMN
+1082 NDIKNTVGTKMN
-1094 DVKSK
+1094 DVRSK
-1099 IKSIWDKVMAFFKGI
+1099 IKSIWDKVMSFFKGI

-1123 IQGLVRGVG
+1123 IQGLIRGVG
-1132 GMASSLYKK
+1132 GMASSLYNK
-1141 ATDIVNNVKN
+1141 ATSIVNNVKN
-1151 TFTKLFNIHS
+1151 TFTKLFKIHS
-1161 PSRWMRDEIG
+1161 PSRWMRDEVG

-1181 LDRSTNTVVSS
+1181 LDKSTNTVVSS

-1200 QKASQA
+1200 QKAAQA
-1206 EMKKAQ
+1206 ETKRAQ
-1212 KQAQKQAAALKKK
+1212 KQAEALKKK

-1238 TGIDN
+1238 TGVDN

-1287 YNAQKKTQAQQ
+1287 YNAQKKSQSQQ

-1334 KISGQT
+1334 KISGKT

-1345 EKIKKKEK
+1345 NAIKKKEK
-1353 LTAAQRNKVQKE
+1353 LTADQRNKIQRE
-1365 IYATRT
+1365 IYATQNNLTR
-1371 KLQKEAQKKK
+1371 EALKKK
-1381 EDERKAADKLNKGLL
+1381 ENERKAADRLNKGLL

-1411 KLTDDIKKANEE
+1411 KLTDNIKKANEE

-1433 SIYNAMGLFDS
+1433 AIYNAMGLFDS

-1464 KMKGFQSDLSK
+1464 RMKGFQSDLSK

-1546 RSAANS
+1546 RNAANS

-1567 LAVNVKQLGS
+1567 LTVNVKQLGS

-1586 YNTMAGIISGMKGMK
+1586 SNTMAGIISGMKNMK

-1641 AGIAVGIQQGVGVVS
+1641 AGIAVGIQQGVGSVS

-1682 NSKIG
+1682 NSKLG

-1697 QNIELPEQVIVI
+1697 QNIELPEQMIVI
-1709 EMDSKKVGQGVAKP
+1709 EMDGKKVAQGVAKP
-1723 VGIEQ
+1723 VENEQ

>member
-12 QTRKFKKQMEKV
+12 QTRKFKKQMDKV

-79 RAVRIARQKLREIPQ
+79 RAVRMARQKLREIPQ

-159 GNASPLVSSVA
+159 GNASPLVSTVA
-170 VARTALSSIAQRVT
+170 VARTALSSITSRVT
-184 TMIAGNA
+184 TVLSASEGPLLLGVSAGI
-191 SNLNSSVAA
+191 
-200 ARAALASLPNRVTTI
+200 AALARIPNRVTTI
-215 INASSAALIRAV
+215 INASSAALIRSVAI
-227 TVARAALASL
+227 ARAALASL
-237 PNTVVIRIMDI
+237 PNNVVIKITAV
-248 WGGFEERLD
+248 WKGFEKRLD

-290 AIAPALSGAVG
+290 AIAPALAGAVG
-301 VIGAIGPMIGTA
+301 VLGSLGPMIGSA
-313 TSGLMGLVS
+313 TGGLMGLVS

-337 AVTSIGS
+337 AVTSIGN

-367 RAKIMEKIK
+367 RAKIMEQIN
-376 VLQESLGK
+376 VLQQSLGK

-391 TLEDFKDNWQDIAK
+391 TLEDFKDNWQEIAS

-431 MFVNVANGAVTLT
+431 MFMNVANGAVTLS
-444 KNLDNAFKAKDM
+444 KNMDNAFKAPDL

-523 QDFVAYTRENGPK
+523 QDFIAYTRENGPK

-566 VDMTARFREWAGTVQ
+566 VDMTARFREWAGSVQ

-626 ETVNS
+626 ENVNS

-640 EANPAIGQF
+640 EANPIIGQL
-649 IAAGL
+649 IAGFL
-654 SLIGVVR
+654 STIGVVR
-661 AIVPAMVAVSS
+661 ALTPMIVSFSTLFKWQDIVAIATKVGS
-672 LTNGFKDFKAAAL
+672 A
-685 YIRSFKETAA
+685 I
-695 GVKLISLVGQLKLGI
+695 KLIGTIFGIVSKVFMANPILLAIAAIGTAVFLVIKY
-710 IWISKFIAKYAVMT
+710 WEPISKFFIDLWNK
-724 AQAIANSAKMAVSWT
+724 
-739 AMKISAFV
+739 V
-747 TALKNGIIQM
+747 TSFTQNAWNGI
-757 GLWIKNM
+757 M
-764 TLMAAQSVAQ
+764 T
-774 ATRMAVA
+774 
-781 WTAAK
+781 
-786 ISSFILM
+786 F
-793 LKNGI
+793 
-798 RQMILWVTQMALMA
+798 
-812 TQSIANATRM
+812 
-822 AAAWTATKMS
+822 
-832 SFILMLQN
+832 
-840 GIKQMALFIA
+840 
-850 RMAVMAAQA
+850 
-859 MANAVRMAAAWV
+859 
-871 VAMGPIGWITAAVIG
+871 
-886 IVALIIANWDK
+886 
-897 VKAFTLK
+897 LK
-904 VWGAVSN
+904 V
-911 FLKGLWEG
+911 LWSG
-919 IKKVASAV
+919 IKKVASS
-927 WTGIVN
+927 
-933 FFKTTFAAHQKIVKT
+933 
-948 VWGTIKGFIT
+948 VWGGIKGFIT
-958 GVWNAIKKVA
+958 GVWNGIKKAATTIWNGIKAYFTTVFKIYKTIFTTAWNTIKKVVTTVWNGLKNTA
-968 SNVWNGIKSFFVNSL
+968 SKVWNGIKSFFS
-983 NTHKKIFTTVWNA
+983 
-996 IKSVVSGVWNGI
+996 
-1008 KNVAKSIWNGIKS
+1008 NVLS
-1021 FFSSV
+1021 
-1026 LGGIKNFFVNNWN
+1026 GIKNFFVNNWN

-1059 WNKIKSTVAN
+1059 WNKIKTTVGN

-1082 NDIKNTVGSKMN
+1082 NDIKNSVGNKMN

-1114 NLYNIGKNI
+1114 DLFKIGKDI
-1123 IQGLVRGVG
+1123 IRGLIRGIG
-1132 GMASSLYKK
+1132 GVAGDLYKK
-1141 ATDIVNNVKN
+1141 ASDIVGNVKN

-1200 QKASQA
+1200 QRASQA
-1206 EMKKAQ
+1206 EMKK
-1212 KQAQKQAAALKKK
+1212 AQKQAAALKKK

-1238 TGIDN
+1238 TGVDN

-1287 YNAQKKTQAQQ
+1287 YNAQKKTQSQQ

-1340 YIKQL
+1340 YMKQL

-1381 EDERKAADKLNKGLL
+1381 DDERKAADKLNKGLL

-1411 KLTDDIKKANEE
+1411 KLTSDIKKANEE

-1444 VTTEKVSGSKL
+1444 VKTEKVSGSKL

-1464 KMKGFQSDLSK
+1464 RMKSFQSDLSK
-1475 LTGSAPK
+1475 LSSNAPK
-1482 EFVDELRQMGVG
+1482 EFVEELRQMGVG
-1494 SADQIKAIASMSAP
+1494 SADQIKAIAAMSEP
-1508 ELDKYISLWREKHS
+1508 ELDKYISLWKQKHN

-1531 LADLKN
+1531 LAGLKN
-1537 ATTKKITEL
+1537 ETTKKIAEL
-1546 RSAANS
+1546 RSAANT
-1552 ELNKLKN
+1552 ELNKLKI
-1559 DYMNKIAE
+1559 DYMNKISQ
-1567 LAVNVKQLGS
+1567 LTVNVKQLGS
-1577 LKKSGKAIG
+1577 LKKSGQAIG
-1586 YNTMAGIISGMKGMK
+1586 YNTMSGIISGMKGMK

-1606 EANSIAS
+1606 EANNIAS

-1641 AGIAVGIQQGVGVVS
+1641 AGIAVGIQQGVGTVS

-1682 NSKIG
+1682 NSKLG

-1723 VGIEQ
+1723 VENEQ

>member
-12 QTRKFKKQMEKV
+12 QTRKFKKQMDKV

-79 RAVRIARQKLREIPQ
+79 RVVRMAQQKLREIPQ

-102 DNNPLTSSIARAK
+102 DNNPLTSSVARAK

-145 ALSTISQRVTSVIA
+145 ALSSISQRVTSIIA
-159 GNASPLVSSVA
+159 GNASPLVSTVA
-170 VARTALSSIAQRVT
+170 VARTALSSITSRVT
-184 TMIAGNA
+184 TVLSANEGPLLLGVSAGI
-191 SNLNSSVAA
+191 
-200 ARAALASLPNRVTTI
+200 AALASIPNRVTTI
-215 INASSAALIRAV
+215 INGSAAALIRS
-227 TVARAALASL
+227 VAIARTALATL
-237 PNTVVIRIMDI
+237 PKKI
-248 WGGFEERLD
+248 WINIEGRLD
-257 KFENAMNRLSKI
+257 NFENAMNRLAKI
-269 TNSISNVMGNALRG
+269 TNSISTVFGNAIRG

-290 AIAPALSGAVG
+290 AIAPALAGAVG
-301 VIGAIGPMIGTA
+301 VLGSLGPMIGSA
-313 TSGLMGLVS
+313 TGGLMGLVS

-337 AVTSIGS
+337 AVTSIGK

-367 RAKIMEKIK
+367 RAKIMEQIN
-376 VLQESLGK
+376 VLQQSLGK

-391 TLEDFKDNWQDIAK
+391 TLEDFKDNWQEIAS

-431 MFVNVANGAVTLT
+431 MFVSVANGAVTLS
-444 KNLDNAFKAKDM
+444 KNMDNAFKAPDL
-456 QNFIKWMNNNAGKAF
+456 QNFIKWMNNNAGQAF

-554 FGPMSSDMLTSL
+554 FGPMSADMLTSL

-581 HTEGFK
+581 NTEGFK
-587 NFIAYIEKTGP
+587 NFIAYIKETGP

-605 QISRTIIN
+605 EISKTIIN
-613 LLVGMAPLGKTIL
+613 LLIGMAPLGKTIL
-626 ETVNS
+626 ESVNG
-631 FLKFSNAAM
+631 FLQFTNTTM
-640 EANPAIGQF
+640 QANPIIGQL
-649 IAAGL
+649 IAGFL
-654 SLIGVVR
+654 STIGVVR
-661 AIVPAMVAVSS
+661 ALTPMIVSFSTLFLKWQDIVAIATKVGSAIKMIGTVFGVVSRVFMANPI
-672 LTNGFKDFKAAAL
+672 LLAIAA
-685 YIRSFKETAA
+685 IGTA
-695 GVKLISLVGQLKLGI
+695 VFLVIKY
-710 IWISKFIAKYAVMT
+710 WEPISKFFIDLWNKIT
-724 AQAIANSAKMAVSWT
+724 SFTQNSW
-739 AMKISAFV
+739 
-747 TALKNGIIQM
+747 NGI
-757 GLWIKNM
+757 M
-764 TLMAAQSVAQ
+764 T
-774 ATRMAVA
+774 
-781 WTAAK
+781 
-786 ISSFILM
+786 F
-793 LKNGI
+793 
-798 RQMILWVTQMALMA
+798 
-812 TQSIANATRM
+812 
-822 AAAWTATKMS
+822 
-832 SFILMLQN
+832 
-840 GIKQMALFIA
+840 
-850 RMAVMAAQA
+850 
-859 MANAVRMAAAWV
+859 
-871 VAMGPIGWITAAVIG
+871 
-886 IVALIIANWDK
+886 
-897 VKAFTLK
+897 LK
-904 VWGAVSN
+904 V
-911 FLKGLWEG
+911 LWSG
-919 IKKVASAV
+919 IKKVASS
-927 WTGIVN
+927 
-933 FFKTTFAAHQKIVKT
+933 
-948 VWGTIKGFIT
+948 VWGGIKGFIT
-958 GVWNAIKKVA
+958 GVWNGIKKAATTIWNGIKTYFTTVFKIYKTIFTTVWNTIKKVVTAVWNGLKNTA
-968 SNVWNGIKSFFVNSL
+968 SSVWNGIKSFFS
-983 NTHKKIFTTVWNA
+983 T
-996 IKSVVSGVWNGI
+996 
-1008 KNVAKSIWNGIKS
+1008 
-1021 FFSSV
+1021 V

-1287 YNAQKKTQAQQ
+1287 YNAQKKTQSQQ

-1340 YIKQL
+1340 YMKQL

-1381 EDERKAADKLNKGLL
+1381 DDERKAAEKLNKGLL

-1411 KLTDDIKKANEE
+1411 KLTSDIKKANEE
-1423 YKNALKDRTD
+1423 YKSALKDRTD

-1464 KMKGFQSDLSK
+1464 RMKNFQSDLSK
-1475 LTGSAPK
+1475 LSSNAPK

-1494 SADQIKAIASMSAP
+1494 SADQIKAIAAMSEP
-1508 ELDKYISLWREKHS
+1508 ELDKYISLWKQKHN

-1531 LADLKN
+1531 LAGLKN
-1537 ATTKKITEL
+1537 ETTKKIAEL
-1546 RSAANS
+1546 RSAANT
-1552 ELNKLKN
+1552 ELNKLKV
-1559 DYMNKIAE
+1559 DYMNKISQ
-1567 LAVNVKQLGS
+1567 LTVNVKQLGS
-1577 LKKSGKAIG
+1577 LKKSGQAIG
-1586 YNTMAGIISGMKGMK
+1586 YNTMSGIISGMKGMK

-1606 EANSIAS
+1606 EANAIAAS
-1613 TIEKTIKKK
+1613 IEKTIKKK

-1641 AGIAVGIQQGVGVVS
+1641 AGIAVGIQQGVGTVS
-1656 KAMNDVKDAM
+1656 KAMNAVTDAM

-1673 NIAYDASIT
+1673 NITYDASIT

-1697 QNIELPEQVIVI
+1697 QNIELPEQMIVI
-1709 EMDSKKVGQGVAKP
+1709 EMDGKKVAQGVAKP
-1723 VGIEQ
+1723 VENEQ

>member
-12 QTRKFKKQMEKV
+12 QTRKFKKQMDKV

-65 RNRVDLDADADPLT
+65 RNRVDLDADADPLI
-79 RAVRIARQKLREIPQ
+79 RAVRMARQKLREIPQ

-145 ALSTISQRVTSVIA
+145 ALSSISQRVTSIIA
-159 GNASPLVSSVA
+159 GNASPLVSAVA
-170 VARTALSSIAQRVT
+170 IARTALSSIAQRVT

-200 ARAALASLPNRVTTI
+200 ARAALASIPNRVTTI
-215 INASSAALIRAV
+215 INASSVALIRAV

-237 PNTVVIRIMDI
+237 PNNVVVKITAV
-248 WGGFEERLD
+248 WKGFEKRLD

-301 VIGAIGPMIGTA
+301 VIGALGPMIGSA
-313 TSGLMGLVS
+313 TGGLMGLVS

-344 VIKTGQDL
+344 VIKAGQDL

-422 KTVLNSLRP
+422 KKVLNSLRP

-536 LLKVITNFS
+536 ILKVITNFS

-554 FGPMSSDMLTSL
+554 FGPMSADMLTSL
-566 VDMTARFREWAGTVQ
+566 VDMTARFREWAGSVQ

-685 YIRSFKETAA
+685 YIRNFKETAA

-710 IWISKFIAKYAVMT
+710 VWISKFIAKYAVMT

-747 TALKNGIIQM
+747 TALKNGIVQM
-757 GLWIKNM
+757 SLWIRNM
-764 TLMAAQSVAQ
+764 AVMAAQSIVQ
-774 ATRMAVA
+774 ATRTATA
-781 WTAAK
+781 WT
-786 ISSFILM
+786 IMNINSFIMM
-793 LKNGI
+793 LQNGI
-798 RQMILWVTQMALMA
+798 KQMIIWTTQMTVMA
-812 TQSIANATRM
+812 TQSIAQATRM
-822 AAAWTATKMS
+822 AAAWTAAKIS

-897 VKAFTLK
+897 VKAFTIK
-904 VWGAVSN
+904 AWGAISD
-911 FLKGLWEG
+911 FLKSLWEG
-919 IKKVASAV
+919 IKKAAV
-927 WTGIVN
+927 FVWDFLKTYYTTM
-933 FFKTTFAAHQKIVKT
+933 FKIYKTIFTTA
-948 VWGTIKGFIT
+948 
-958 GVWNAIKKVA
+958 WNAISKVVKAVWNGLKKA
-968 SNVWNGIKSFFVNSL
+968 AMTIWNGIKAYFTTLFKIYKTIFTTAW
-983 NTHKKIFTTVWNA
+983 NTIKKIVTTVWNA
-996 IKSVVSGVWNGI
+996 L
-1008 KNVAKSIWNGIKS
+1008 KNTASKVWNGIKS

-1026 LGGIKNFFVNNWN
+1026 LSGIKNYFVNNWN
-1039 KIKSTTT
+1039 NVKKVTSTIFNGIKIFMSSIWNGIKNTIKNLVSGI
-1046 TVFNTVKTFIGSV
+1046 FNTVKSIFNNMKNAIGNTMRAVKTTISNI
-1059 WNKIKSTVAN
+1059 WNG
-1069 VVGGIWKAVSGKF
+1069 VVR
-1082 NDIKNTVGSKMN
+1082 
-1094 DVKSK
+1094 
-1099 IKSIWDKVMAFFKGI
+1099 FFKGI
-1114 NLYNIGKNI
+1114 NLFSIGKNI
-1123 IQGLVRGVG
+1123 IAGLIRGIG
-1132 GMASSLYKK
+1132 GMASSLYNK
-1141 ATDIVNNVKN
+1141 ASSIVSNVKN
-1151 TFTKLFNIHS
+1151 TFTKLFKIHS

-1171 YNLGAGMAVG
+1171 FNLGAGMAVG
-1181 LDRSTNTVVSS
+1181 LDKSTNTVVSS

-1200 QKASQA
+1200 QKAAQA
-1206 EMKKAQ
+1206 ETKK
-1212 KQAQKQAAALKKK
+1212 AQKQAAALKKK

-1238 TGIDN
+1238 TGVDN

-1256 ISSKTYI
+1256 ISSKTFI

-1287 YNAQKKTQAQQ
+1287 YNAQKKSQSQQ

-1319 VSQKIANAEVKYDTK
+1319 VSQKIAAAEVKYDTK

-1340 YIKQL
+1340 YMKQL

-1381 EDERKAADKLNKGLL
+1381 DDERKAADKLNKGLL

-1411 KLTDDIKKANEE
+1411 KLTDNIKKANEE

-1464 KMKGFQSDLSK
+1464 RMKNFQSDLSK
-1475 LTGSAPK
+1475 LSSNAPK

-1494 SADQIKAIASMSAP
+1494 SADQIKAIAAMSEP
-1508 ELDKYISLWREKHS
+1508 ELDKYISLWKQKHN

-1531 LADLKN
+1531 LAGLKN
-1537 ATTKKITEL
+1537 ETTKKIAEL
-1546 RSAANS
+1546 RSAANT
-1552 ELNKLKN
+1552 ELNKLKV
-1559 DYMNKIAE
+1559 DYMNKISQ
-1567 LAVNVKQLGS
+1567 LTVNVKQLGS
-1577 LKKSGKAIG
+1577 LKKSGQAIG
-1586 YNTMAGIISGMKGMK
+1586 YNTMSGIISGMKGMK

-1606 EANSIAS
+1606 EANNIAS

-1697 QNIELPEQVIVI
+1697 QNIELPEQMIVI
-1709 EMDSKKVGQGVAKP
+1709 EMDGKKVAQGVAKP
-1723 VGIEQ
+1723 VENEQ

>member
-1 MIEKL
+1 MVYGTYLDNQKKRGEGLIEKL

-12 QTRKFKKQMEKV
+12 QTRKFKKQMDKV

-79 RAVRIARQKLREIPQ
+79 RVVRMAQQKLREIPQ

-102 DNNPLTSSIARAK
+102 DNNPLTSSVARAK

-159 GNASPLVSSVA
+159 GNASPLVSTVA
-170 VARTALSSIAQRVT
+170 VARTALSSITSRVT
-184 TMIAGNA
+184 TVLSANEGPLLLGVSAGI
-191 SNLNSSVAA
+191 
-200 ARAALASLPNRVTTI
+200 AALASIPNRVKTV
-215 INASSAALIRAV
+215 INGSAAALIRSVA
-227 TVARAALASL
+227 VARAALATI
-237 PNTVVIRIMDI
+237 PREI
-248 WGGFEERLD
+248 WVKIEGRLD
-257 KFENAMNRLSKI
+257 NFENAMNRLAKI
-269 TNSISNVMGNALRG
+269 TNSISTVFGNAIRG

-290 AIAPALSGAVG
+290 AIAPALAGAVG
-301 VIGAIGPMIGTA
+301 VLGSLGPMIGSA
-313 TSGLMGLVS
+313 TGGLMGLVS

-337 AVTSIGS
+337 AVTSIGK

-367 RAKIMEKIK
+367 RAKIMEQIN
-376 VLQESLGK
+376 VLQQSLGK

-391 TLEDFKDNWQDIAK
+391 TLEDFKDNWQEIAS

-431 MFVNVANGAVTLT
+431 MFVSVANGAVTLS
-444 KNLDNAFKAKDM
+444 KNMDNAFKAPDL
-456 QNFIKWMNNNAGKAF
+456 QNFIKWMNNNAGQAF

-554 FGPMSSDMLTSL
+554 FGPMSADMLTSL

-581 HTEGFK
+581 NTEGFK
-587 NFIAYIEKTGP
+587 NFIAYIKETGP

-605 QISRTIIN
+605 EISKTIIN
-613 LLVGMAPLGKTIL
+613 LLIGMAPLGKTIL
-626 ETVNS
+626 ESVNG
-631 FLKFSNAAM
+631 FLQFTNTTM
-640 EANPAIGQF
+640 QANPIIGQL
-649 IAAGL
+649 IAGFL
-654 SLIGVVR
+654 STIGVVR
-661 AIVPAMVAVSS
+661 ALTPMIVSFSTLFLKWQDIVAIATKVGSAIKMIGTVFGVVSRVFMANPI
-672 LTNGFKDFKAAAL
+672 LLAIAA
-685 YIRSFKETAA
+685 IGTA
-695 GVKLISLVGQLKLGI
+695 VFLVIKY
-710 IWISKFIAKYAVMT
+710 WEPISKFFIDLWNKIT
-724 AQAIANSAKMAVSWT
+724 SFTQNSW
-739 AMKISAFV
+739 
-747 TALKNGIIQM
+747 NGI
-757 GLWIKNM
+757 M
-764 TLMAAQSVAQ
+764 T
-774 ATRMAVA
+774 
-781 WTAAK
+781 
-786 ISSFILM
+786 F
-793 LKNGI
+793 
-798 RQMILWVTQMALMA
+798 
-812 TQSIANATRM
+812 
-822 AAAWTATKMS
+822 
-832 SFILMLQN
+832 
-840 GIKQMALFIA
+840 
-850 RMAVMAAQA
+850 
-859 MANAVRMAAAWV
+859 
-871 VAMGPIGWITAAVIG
+871 
-886 IVALIIANWDK
+886 
-897 VKAFTLK
+897 LK
-904 VWGAVSN
+904 V
-911 FLKGLWEG
+911 LWSG
-919 IKKVASAV
+919 IKKVASS
-927 WTGIVN
+927 
-933 FFKTTFAAHQKIVKT
+933 
-948 VWGTIKGFIT
+948 VWGGIKGFIT
-958 GVWNAIKKVA
+958 GVWNGIKKAATTIWNGIKTYFTTVFKIYKTIFTTVWNTIKKVVTAVWNGLKNTA
-968 SNVWNGIKSFFVNSL
+968 SSVWNGIKSFFS
-983 NTHKKIFTTVWNA
+983 T
-996 IKSVVSGVWNGI
+996 
-1008 KNVAKSIWNGIKS
+1008 
-1021 FFSSV
+1021 V

-1059 WNKIKSTVAN
+1059 WNKIKSTVTN

-1082 NDIKNTVGSKMN
+1082 NDIKNSVGNKMN

-1099 IKSIWDKVMAFFKGI
+1099 IKSIWDKVMSFFKGI

-1212 KQAQKQAAALKKK
+1212 KQSQKQAAK

-1238 TGIDN
+1238 TGVDN

-1270 KKNKLT
+1270 KINKLT

-1287 YNAQKKTQAQQ
+1287 YNAQKKSQSQQ

-1319 VSQKIANAEVKYDTK
+1319 VSQKIAAAEVKYDTK

-1340 YIKQL
+1340 YMKQL

-1381 EDERKAADKLNKGLL
+1381 DDERKAADKLNKGLL
-1396 SANNSYLSKFKSIND
+1396 SANSAYLSKFKSIND

-1433 SIYNAMGLFDS
+1433 AIYNAMGLFDS

-1464 KMKGFQSDLSK
+1464 RMKGFQSDLSK

-1508 ELDKYISLWREKHS
+1508 ELDKYISLWKQKHS

-1546 RSAANS
+1546 RNAANS

-1567 LAVNVKQLGS
+1567 LTVNVKQLGS

-1586 YNTMAGIISGMKGMK
+1586 SNTMAGIISGMKNMK

-1627 PSRLMRDQVGVMVP
+1627 PSRLMRDQVGAMVP
-1641 AGIAVGIQQGVGVVS
+1641 AGIAVGIQQGVGTVS
-1656 KAMNDVKDAM
+1656 KAMNAVTDAM

-1723 VGIEQ
+1723 VENEQ

>member
-12 QTRKFKKQMEKV
+12 QTRKFKKQMDKV

-79 RAVRIARQKLREIPQ
+79 RAVRMAQQKLREIPQ

-145 ALSTISQRVTSVIA
+145 ALSSISQRVTSIIA
-159 GNASPLVSSVA
+159 GNASPLVSTVA
-170 VARTALSSIAQRVT
+170 IARTALSSIAQRVT
-184 TMIAGNA
+184 TMISGNA
-191 SNLNSSVAA
+191 SNLSSSVAA
-200 ARAALASLPNRVTTI
+200 ARAALASIPNRVTTI
-215 INASSAALIRAV
+215 INASSAALIRSVAI
-227 TVARAALASL
+227 ARAALASL
-237 PNTVVIRIMDI
+237 PNNVVIKITAV
-248 WGGFEERLD
+248 WKGFEKRLD

-290 AIAPALSGAVG
+290 AIAPALAGAVG
-301 VIGAIGPMIGTA
+301 VIGALGPMIGSA
-313 TSGLMGLVS
+313 TGGLMGLVS

-344 VIKTGQDL
+344 VIKAGQDL

-367 RAKIMEKIK
+367 RAKILEQIK
-376 VLQESLGK
+376 VLQQSLGK

-471 VTFGNIAGNVMRTVM
+471 VTFGNIAGNVLRTVM

-495 GNDMAASMEKATASW
+495 GNDMAASMEKATSSW

-536 LLKVITNFS
+536 LLQVITNFS

-554 FGPMSSDMLTSL
+554 FGPMSADMLTSL

-613 LLVGMAPLGKTIL
+613 LLIGMAPLGKTIL

-661 AIVPAMVAVSS
+661 AIVPAMVAVSA
-672 LTNGFKDFKAAAL
+672 LTNGFKDFKTAANYL
-685 YIRSFKETAA
+685 KNFKNTAA
-695 GVKLISLVGQLKLGI
+695 GIKLIGLISQLKSAIVTMGQ
-710 IWISKFIAKYAVMT
+710 FIARNALMAT
-724 AQAIANSAKMAVSWT
+724 QATVNGAKMAVAWT
-739 AMKISAFV
+739 AMKISSLI
-747 TALKNGIIQM
+747 TSLKNGIIQM

-774 ATRMAVA
+774 ATRMAAA

-786 ISSFILM
+786 I
-793 LKNGI
+793 
-798 RQMILWVTQMALMA
+798 
-812 TQSIANATRM
+812 
-822 AAAWTATKMS
+822 S

-850 RMAVMAAQA
+850 RMAVMAAHA

-871 VAMGPIGWITAAVIG
+871 VAMGPIGWITTAVIG

-897 VKAFTLK
+897 VKAFTIK
-904 VWGAVSN
+904 AWGAISD

-919 IKKVASAV
+919 IKKAAV
-927 WTGIVN
+927 FVWDFLKTYYTTM
-933 FFKTTFAAHQKIVKT
+933 FKIYKT
-948 VWGTIKGFIT
+948 
-958 GVWNAIKKVA
+958 
-968 SNVWNGIKSFFVNSL
+968 
-983 NTHKKIFTTVWNA
+983 IFTTVWNA
-996 IKSVVSGVWNGI
+996 ISKVVKAVWNGLKKAAMTIWNGI
-1008 KNVAKSIWNGIKS
+1008 KAYFTTVFKIYKTIFTTAWNTIKKVVTTVWNGLKNTASKVWNGIKS

-1026 LGGIKNFFVNNWN
+1026 LSGIKNFFVNNWN
-1039 KIKSTTT
+1039 KIKSTTS

-1069 VVGGIWKAVSGKF
+1069 VVGGIWKTVSGKF
-1082 NDIKNTVGSKMN
+1082 NDIKNTVGTKMN
-1094 DVKSK
+1094 DVRSK
-1099 IKSIWDKVMAFFKGI
+1099 IKSIWDKVMSFFKGI

-1123 IQGLVRGVG
+1123 IQGLIRGVG

-1141 ATDIVNNVKN
+1141 ASNIVNNVKN
-1151 TFTKLFNIHS
+1151 TFTKLFKIHS

-1181 LDRSTNTVVSS
+1181 LDKSTNTVVSS

-1200 QKASQA
+1200 QKAAQA
-1206 EMKKAQ
+1206 EAKKAQ
-1212 KQAQKQAAALKKK
+1212 KRAEALKKK

-1276 STQNAKIQREI
+1276 STQNAKIQREV
-1287 YNAQKKTQAQQ
+1287 YNAQKKSQSQQ
-1298 KKKALEAQRKKA
+1298 KKKSLEAQRKKA
-1310 KAQLAYQKK
+1310 KTQLAYQKK
-1319 VSQKIANAEVKYDTK
+1319 VSQKIASAEVKYDTK

-1340 YIKQL
+1340 YMKQL

-1381 EDERKAADKLNKGLL
+1381 DDERKAADKLNKGLL

-1411 KLTDDIKKANEE
+1411 KLTSDIKKANEE

-1433 SIYNAMGLFDS
+1433 SIYNAIGLFDS

-1464 KMKGFQSDLSK
+1464 RMKGFQSDLSK

-1546 RSAANS
+1546 RNAANS

-1567 LAVNVKQLGS
+1567 LTVNVKQLGS

-1586 YNTMAGIISGMKGMK
+1586 SNTMVGIISGMKNMK

-1606 EANSIAS
+1606 EANNIAS

-1641 AGIAVGIQQGVGVVS
+1641 AGIAVGIQQGVGTVS

-1682 NSKIG
+1682 NSKLG

-1697 QNIELPEQVIVI
+1697 QNIELPEQMIVI

-1723 VGIEQ
+1723 VENEQ

>member
-12 QTRKFKKQMEKV
+12 QTRKFKKQMDKV

-65 RNRVDLDADADPLT
+65 RNRVDLDADADPLI
-79 RAVRIARQKLREIPQ
+79 RAVRMARQKLREIPQ

-145 ALSTISQRVTSVIA
+145 ALSSISQRVTSIIA
-159 GNASPLVSSVA
+159 GNASPLVSTVA
-170 VARTALSSIAQRVT
+170 VARTALSSITSRVT
-184 TMIAGNA
+184 TVLSANEGPLLLGVSAGI
-191 SNLNSSVAA
+191 
-200 ARAALASLPNRVTTI
+200 AALASIPNRVTTI
-215 INASSAALIRAV
+215 INGSAAALIRS
-227 TVARAALASL
+227 VAIARTALATL
-237 PNTVVIRIMDI
+237 PKKI
-248 WGGFEERLD
+248 WINIEGRLD
-257 KFENAMNRLSKI
+257 NFENAMNRLAKI
-269 TNSISNVMGNALRG
+269 TNSISTVFGNAIRG

-290 AIAPALSGAVG
+290 AIAPALAGAVG
-301 VIGAIGPMIGTA
+301 VLGSLGPMIGSA
-313 TSGLMGLVS
+313 TGGLMGLVS

-337 AVTSIGS
+337 AVTSIGN

-367 RAKIMEKIK
+367 RAKILEQIN
-376 VLQESLGK
+376 VLQQSLGK

-391 TLEDFKDNWQDIAK
+391 TLEDFKDNWQEIAS
-405 ITQKPILKSFT
+405 ITQKPILKSFN

-431 MFVNVANGAVTLT
+431 MFVSVANGAVTLS
-444 KNLDNAFKAKDM
+444 KNMDNAFKAPDL
-456 QNFIKWMNNNAGKAF
+456 QNFIKWMNNNAGQAF

-536 LLKVITNFS
+536 ILKVITNFS

-554 FGPMSSDMLTSL
+554 FGPMSADMLTSL
-566 VDMTARFREWAGTVQ
+566 VDMTARFREWAGSVQ

-626 ETVNS
+626 ENVNS
-631 FLKFSNAAM
+631 FLKFSNATM
-640 EANPAIGQF
+640 EANPIIGQL
-649 IAAGL
+649 IAGFL
-654 SLIGVVR
+654 STIGVVR
-661 AIVPAMVAVSS
+661 ALTPMIVSFSTLFLKWQDIVAIATKVGS
-672 LTNGFKDFKAAAL
+672 A
-685 YIRSFKETAA
+685 I
-695 GVKLISLVGQLKLGI
+695 KLIGTVFGVVSKIFMANPILLAIAAIGTAVFLVIKY
-710 IWISKFIAKYAVMT
+710 WEPISKFFIDLWNKIT
-724 AQAIANSAKMAVSWT
+724 SFTQNSW
-739 AMKISAFV
+739 
-747 TALKNGIIQM
+747 NGI
-757 GLWIKNM
+757 M
-764 TLMAAQSVAQ
+764 T
-774 ATRMAVA
+774 
-781 WTAAK
+781 
-786 ISSFILM
+786 F
-793 LKNGI
+793 
-798 RQMILWVTQMALMA
+798 
-812 TQSIANATRM
+812 
-822 AAAWTATKMS
+822 
-832 SFILMLQN
+832 
-840 GIKQMALFIA
+840 
-850 RMAVMAAQA
+850 
-859 MANAVRMAAAWV
+859 
-871 VAMGPIGWITAAVIG
+871 
-886 IVALIIANWDK
+886 
-897 VKAFTLK
+897 LK
-904 VWGAVSN
+904 V
-911 FLKGLWEG
+911 LWSG
-919 IKKVASAV
+919 IKKVASS
-927 WTGIVN
+927 
-933 FFKTTFAAHQKIVKT
+933 
-948 VWGTIKGFIT
+948 VWGGIKGFIT
-958 GVWNAIKKVA
+958 GVWNGIKKAATTIWNGIKTYFTTVFKIYKTIFTTVWNTIKKVVTAVWNGLKNTA
-968 SNVWNGIKSFFVNSL
+968 SSVWNGIKSFFS
-983 NTHKKIFTTVWNA
+983 T
-996 IKSVVSGVWNGI
+996 
-1008 KNVAKSIWNGIKS
+1008 
-1021 FFSSV
+1021 V

-1287 YNAQKKTQAQQ
+1287 YNAQKKTQSQQ

-1340 YIKQL
+1340 YMKQL

-1381 EDERKAADKLNKGLL
+1381 DDERKAAEKLNKGLL

-1411 KLTDDIKKANEE
+1411 KLTSDIKKANEE
-1423 YKNALKDRTD
+1423 YKSALKDRTD

-1444 VTTEKVSGSKL
+1444 VTTQKVSGSKL
-1455 LNNLQAQID
+1455 LNNLQVQID
-1464 KMKGFQSDLSK
+1464 RMKGFQSDLSK
-1475 LTGSAPK
+1475 LSSNAPK

-1494 SADQIKAIASMSAP
+1494 SADQIKAIAAMSEP
-1508 ELDKYISLWREKHS
+1508 ELDKYISLWKQKHN

-1546 RSAANS
+1546 RNAANS

-1567 LAVNVKQLGS
+1567 LTVNVKQLGS

-1586 YNTMAGIISGMKGMK
+1586 SNTMAGIISGMKGMK

-1687 AVKHELSAEL
+1687 AVKHDLSAEL

-1723 VGIEQ
+1723 VEHEQ

>member
-1 MIEKL
+1 MVYGTYLENQKKRGEGLIEKL

-12 QTRKFKKQMEKV
+12 QTRKFKKQMDKV

-79 RAVRIARQKLREIPQ
+79 RAVRMAQQKLREIPQ
-94 RINTYFTG
+94 RINTYITG

-145 ALSTISQRVTSVIA
+145 ALSTISQRVTSIIA
-159 GNASPLVSSVA
+159 GNASPLVSTVA
-170 VARTALSSIAQRVT
+170 VARTALASITSRVT
-184 TMIAGNA
+184 TVLSASEGPLLLGVSAGI
-191 SNLNSSVAA
+191 
-200 ARAALASLPNRVTTI
+200 AALARIPNRVTTI
-215 INASSAALIRAV
+215 INGSAAALIRS
-227 TVARAALASL
+227 VAIARTALATL
-237 PNTVVIRIMDI
+237 PKKI
-248 WGGFEERLD
+248 WINIEGRLD
-257 KFENAMNRLSKI
+257 NFENAMNRLAKI
-269 TNSISNVMGNALRG
+269 TNSISTVMGNALRG

-290 AIAPALSGAVG
+290 AIAPALAAAVG
-301 VIGAIGPMIGTA
+301 VLGSLGPMIGSA
-313 TSGLMGLVS
+313 TGGLMGLVS

-337 AVTSIGS
+337 AVTSIGN

-367 RAKIMEKIK
+367 RAKIMEQINL
-376 VLQESLGK
+376 LQQSLGK

-391 TLEDFKDNWQDIAK
+391 TLEDFKDNWQEIAS

-431 MFVNVANGAVTLT
+431 MFMSVANGAVTLS
-444 KNLDNAFKAKDM
+444 KNMDNAFKAPDL

-523 QDFVAYTRENGPK
+523 QDFIAYTRENGPK

-554 FGPMSSDMLTSL
+554 FGPMSADMLTSL

-631 FLKFSNAAM
+631 FLKFSNSAM
-640 EANPAIGQF
+640 EANPIIGQL
-649 IAAGL
+649 IAGFL
-654 SLIGVVR
+654 STIGVVR
-661 AIVPAMVAVSS
+661 ALTPMIVSFSTLFLKWQDIVAIATKVGSAIKMIGTVFGVVSKVFMANPI
-672 LTNGFKDFKAAAL
+672 LLAIAA
-685 YIRSFKETAA
+685 IGTA
-695 GVKLISLVGQLKLGI
+695 VFLVIKY
-710 IWISKFIAKYAVMT
+710 WEPISKFFIDLW
-724 AQAIANSAKMAVSWT
+724 N
-739 AMKISAFV
+739 KITSFTQNAW
-747 TALKNGIIQM
+747 NGI
-757 GLWIKNM
+757 M
-764 TLMAAQSVAQ
+764 T
-774 ATRMAVA
+774 
-781 WTAAK
+781 
-786 ISSFILM
+786 F
-793 LKNGI
+793 
-798 RQMILWVTQMALMA
+798 
-812 TQSIANATRM
+812 
-822 AAAWTATKMS
+822 
-832 SFILMLQN
+832 
-840 GIKQMALFIA
+840 
-850 RMAVMAAQA
+850 
-859 MANAVRMAAAWV
+859 
-871 VAMGPIGWITAAVIG
+871 
-886 IVALIIANWDK
+886 
-897 VKAFTLK
+897 LK
-904 VWGAVSN
+904 V
-911 FLKGLWEG
+911 LWSG
-919 IKKVASAV
+919 IKKVASS
-927 WTGIVN
+927 
-933 FFKTTFAAHQKIVKT
+933 
-948 VWGTIKGFIT
+948 VWGGIKGFIT
-958 GVWNAIKKVA
+958 GVWNGIKKAATTIWNGIKTYFTTVFKIYKTIFTTVWNTIKKVVTAVWNGLKNTA
-968 SNVWNGIKSFFVNSL
+968 SSVWNGIKSFFS
-983 NTHKKIFTTVWNA
+983 T
-996 IKSVVSGVWNGI
+996 
-1008 KNVAKSIWNGIKS
+1008 
-1021 FFSSV
+1021 V
-1026 LGGIKNFFVNNWN
+1026 LGGIKGFFVNNWN

-1082 NDIKNTVGSKMN
+1082 NDIKNSVGNKMN
-1094 DVKSK
+1094 DVRSK
-1099 IKSIWDKVMAFFKGI
+1099 IKSIWDKVMSFFKGI

-1212 KQAQKQAAALKKK
+1212 KQAAALKKK

-1238 TGIDN
+1238 TGVDN

-1287 YNAQKKTQAQQ
+1287 YNAQKKSQSQQ

-1340 YIKQL
+1340 YMKQL

-1365 IYATRT
+1365 IYATRS

-1381 EDERKAADKLNKGLL
+1381 DDERKAAEKLNKGLL
-1396 SANNSYLSKFKSIND
+1396 SANNAYLSKFKSIND
-1411 KLTDDIKKANEE
+1411 KLTSDIKKANEE

-1433 SIYNAMGLFDS
+1433 SIYNAIGLFDS

-1464 KMKGFQSDLSK
+1464 RMKGFQSDLSK

-1508 ELDKYISLWREKHS
+1508 ELDKYISLWKQKHS

-1546 RSAANS
+1546 RNAANS

-1559 DYMNKIAE
+1559 DYMNKISQ
-1567 LAVNVKQLGS
+1567 LTVNVKQLGS
-1577 LKKSGKAIG
+1577 LKKSGQAIG
-1586 YNTMAGIISGMKGMK
+1586 YNTMSGIISGMKGMK

-1606 EANSIAS
+1606 EANTIAS

-1641 AGIAVGIQQGVGVVS
+1641 AGIAVGIQQGVGTVS
-1656 KAMNDVKDAM
+1656 KAMNAVTDAM

-1673 NIAYDASIT
+1673 NIAYDASISSG
-1682 NSKIG
+1682 NIG
-1687 AVKHELSAEL
+1687 VVKHELSAEL

-1709 EMDSKKVGQGVAKP
+1709 EMDNKKVGQGVAKP
-1723 VGIEQ
+1723 VENEQ

>member
-12 QTRKFKKQMEKV
+12 QTRKFKKQMDKV

-79 RAVRIARQKLREIPQ
+79 RAVRMARQKLREIPQ

-145 ALSTISQRVTSVIA
+145 ALSSISQRVTSIIA
-159 GNASPLVSSVA
+159 GNASPLVSTVA
-170 VARTALSSIAQRVT
+170 VVRTALASITSRVT
-184 TMIAGNA
+184 TVLAASEGPILFGVSAGI
-191 SNLNSSVAA
+191 
-200 ARAALASLPNRVTTI
+200 AALASIPNRVKTV
-215 INASSAALIRAV
+215 INGSAAALIRSV
-227 TVARAALASL
+227 TVARAALATI
-237 PNTVVIRIMDI
+237 PREI
-248 WGGFEERLD
+248 WVKIEGRLD
-257 KFENAMNRLSKI
+257 NFENAMNRLAKI
-269 TNSISNVMGNALRG
+269 TNSISTVFGNAIRG

-290 AIAPALSGAVG
+290 AIAPALAGAVG
-301 VIGAIGPMIGTA
+301 VLGSLGPMIGSA
-313 TSGLMGLVS
+313 TGGLMGLVS
-322 AFSTAGTGAVAFGAL
+322 AFSSAGTGAVAFGAL
-337 AVTSIGS
+337 AVTSIGN

-352 DKLQAKLDDATNAKE
+352 DKLQAKLDDATSAKE

-422 KTVLNSLRP
+422 KKVLNSLRP
-431 MFVNVANGAVTLT
+431 MFMSVANGAVTLS
-444 KNLDNAFKAKDM
+444 KNMDNAFKAPDLK
-456 QNFIKWMNNNAGKAF
+456 NFIKWMNNNAGQAF

-523 QDFVAYTRENGPK
+523 QDFIAYTRENGPK
-536 LLKVITNFS
+536 ILKVITNFS

-554 FGPMSSDMLTSL
+554 FGPMSADMLTSL

-587 NFIAYIEKTGP
+587 NFIAYIKDTGP

-605 QISRTIIN
+605 EISKTIIN
-613 LLVGMAPLGKTIL
+613 LLIGMAPLGKTIL
-626 ETVNS
+626 ESVNG
-631 FLKFSNAAM
+631 FLKFTNTTM
-640 EANPAIGQF
+640 QANPIIGQLIAGF
-649 IAAGL
+649 I
-654 SLIGVVR
+654 STIGVVR
-661 AIVPAMVAVSS
+661 ALTPMIVSFSTLFLKWQDIVSIATKVGSAIKMIGTVFGVVSRVFMANPILLAIAAIGTAV
-672 LTNGFKDFKAAAL
+672 F
-685 YIRSFKETAA
+685 
-695 GVKLISLVGQLKLGI
+695 LVIKY
-710 IWISKFIAKYAVMT
+710 WEPISKFFIDLW
-724 AQAIANSAKMAVSWT
+724 N
-739 AMKISAFV
+739 KITSFTQNAW
-747 TALKNGIIQM
+747 NGI
-757 GLWIKNM
+757 L
-764 TLMAAQSVAQ
+764 
-774 ATRMAVA
+774 
-781 WTAAK
+781 
-786 ISSFILM
+786 
-793 LKNGI
+793 
-798 RQMILWVTQMALMA
+798 
-812 TQSIANATRM
+812 
-822 AAAWTATKMS
+822 
-832 SFILMLQN
+832 
-840 GIKQMALFIA
+840 
-850 RMAVMAAQA
+850 
-859 MANAVRMAAAWV
+859 
-871 VAMGPIGWITAAVIG
+871 
-886 IVALIIANWDK
+886 
-897 VKAFTLK
+897 
-904 VWGAVSN
+904 N
-911 FLKGLWEG
+911 FLKGLWSG
-919 IKKVASAV
+919 IKKVASS
-927 WTGIVN
+927 
-933 FFKTTFAAHQKIVKT
+933 
-948 VWGTIKGFIT
+948 VWGGIKGFII
-958 GVWNAIKKVA
+958 GVWNGIKKAATTIWNGIKAYFTTVFKIYKTIFTTVWNTIKKVVTAVWNGLKNTA
-968 SNVWNGIKSFFVNSL
+968 SSVWNGIKSFFS
-983 NTHKKIFTTVWNA
+983 T
-996 IKSVVSGVWNGI
+996 
-1008 KNVAKSIWNGIKS
+1008 
-1021 FFSSV
+1021 V

-1046 TVFNTVKTFIGSV
+1046 TVFNTVKTFIGNV
-1059 WNKIKSTVAN
+1059 WNKIKTTVGN
-1069 VVGGIWKAVSGKF
+1069 VVGGIWKTVSGKF
-1082 NDIKNTVGSKMN
+1082 NDIKNSVSNKMN
-1094 DVKSK
+1094 DVRSK

-1114 NLYNIGKNI
+1114 DLFKIGKDI
-1123 IQGLVRGVG
+1123 IRGLIRGIG
-1132 GMASSLYKK
+1132 GVAGDLYKK
-1141 ATDIVNNVKN
+1141 ASDIVGNVKN

-1212 KQAQKQAAALKKK
+1212 KQAAALKKK

-1238 TGIDN
+1238 TGVDN

-1256 ISSKTYI
+1256 ISSKTFI

-1270 KKNKLT
+1270 KQNKLT

-1287 YNAQKKTQAQQ
+1287 YNAQKKSQSQQ

-1319 VSQKIANAEVKYDTK
+1319 VSQKIANVEVKYDTK

-1340 YIKQL
+1340 YMKQL

-1353 LTAAQRNKVQKE
+1353 LTAVQRNKVQKE

-1381 EDERKAADKLNKGLL
+1381 DDERKAAEKLNRGLL
-1396 SANNSYLSKFKSIND
+1396 SVNNSYLSKFKSIND
-1411 KLTDDIKKANEE
+1411 KLTDNIKKANEE
-1423 YKNALKDRTD
+1423 YKNALKERTD
-1433 SIYNAMGLFDS
+1433 SYYNAMGLFDS
-1444 VTTEKVSGSKL
+1444 VTIEKVSGSKL

-1464 KMKGFQSDLSK
+1464 RMKGFQSDLSK

-1482 EFVDELRQMGVG
+1482 EFVDELKQMGVG

-1508 ELDKYISLWREKHS
+1508 ELDKYISLWKQKHS

-1531 LADLKN
+1531 LAGLKN
-1537 ATTKKITEL
+1537 ETTKKIAEL
-1546 RSAANS
+1546 RNAANS

-1559 DYMNKIAE
+1559 DYMNKIIQ
-1567 LAVNVKQLGS
+1567 LTVNVKQLGS

-1586 YNTMAGIISGMKGMK
+1586 YNTMAINNLSPMNGRSLLTELTYHNIS
-1601 GELAK
+1601 
-1606 EANSIAS
+1606 
-1613 TIEKTIKKK
+1613 T
-1622 LKIHS
+1622 LKRH
-1627 PSRLMRDQVGVMVP
+1627 Q
-1641 AGIAVGIQQGVGVVS
+1641 A
-1656 KAMNDVKDAM
+1656 
-1666 YIKQEDL
+1666 
-1673 NIAYDASIT
+1673 
-1682 NSKIG
+1682 
-1687 AVKHELSAEL
+1687 AEVL
-1697 QNIELPEQVIVI
+1697 
-1709 EMDSKKVGQGVAKP
+1709 
-1723 VGIEQ
+1723 
-1728 KRANAR
+1728 
-1734 RTRIT
+1734 

>member
-12 QTRKFKKQMEKV
+12 QTRKFKKQMDKV

-79 RAVRIARQKLREIPQ
+79 RAVRMAQQKLREIPQ

-145 ALSTISQRVTSVIA
+145 ALSSISQRVTSIIA
-159 GNASPLVSSVA
+159 GNASPLVSTVA
-170 VARTALSSIAQRVT
+170 VTRTALASITQRVT

-191 SNLNSSVAA
+191 SNLSSSVAA
-200 ARAALASLPNRVTTI
+200 ARAALATIPNRVTTI
-215 INASSAALIRAV
+215 INASSAALIRSVAI
-227 TVARAALASL
+227 ARAALASL
-237 PNTVVIRIMDI
+237 PNTVVIKIMDI
-248 WGGFEERLD
+248 WGGFEKRLD

-301 VIGAIGPMIGTA
+301 VIGALGPMIGSA

-352 DKLQAKLDDATNAKE
+352 DKLQAKLDDATSAKE

-416 NSLTTF
+416 NSLATF
-422 KTVLNSLRP
+422 KKVLNSLRP

-471 VTFGNIAGNVMRTVM
+471 VTFGNIAGNVMRTLM

-523 QDFVAYTRENGPK
+523 QDFIAYTRENGPK
-536 LLKVITNFS
+536 ILQVITNFS

-566 VDMTARFREWAGTVQ
+566 VDMTARFREWAGSVQ

-672 LTNGFKDFKAAAL
+672 LTNGFKDFKAAAM
-685 YIRSFKETAA
+685 YIRNFKETAA
-695 GVKLISLVGQLKLGI
+695 GVKLIGLISQLKSAIVTMGQ
-710 IWISKFIAKYAVMT
+710 FIAKYALMAT
-724 AQAIANSAKMAVSWT
+724 QATVNGAKMAVAWT
-739 AMKISAFV
+739 AMKISSLI
-747 TALKNGIIQM
+747 TSLKNGIIQM

-764 TLMAAQSVAQ
+764 TVMAAQSVAQ
-774 ATRMAVA
+774 ATRMAAA

-793 LKNGI
+793 LK
-798 RQMILWVTQMALMA
+798 
-812 TQSIANATRM
+812 
-822 AAAWTATKMS
+822 
-832 SFILMLQN
+832 N

-904 VWGAVSN
+904 IWGAVSN

-919 IKKVASAV
+919 IKKVASTV
-927 WTGIVN
+927 WIGIVN
-933 FFKTTFAAHQKIVKT
+933 FFKTTLAVHQKIVKT
-948 VWGTIKGFIT
+948 VWGAIKGFIT
-958 GVWNAIKKVA
+958 GVWNTIKKIA
-968 SNVWNGIKSFFVNSL
+968 TSVWNGIKSFFVNTL

-996 IKSVVSGVWNGI
+996 IKSVVSGIWNVI
-1008 KNVAKSIWNGIKS
+1008 KNVAKSIWSGIKS
-1021 FFSSV
+1021 FFSSI
-1026 LGGIKNFFVNNWN
+1026 LSGIKNVFVNNWN
-1039 KIKSTTT
+1039 NIKKVTSTVFNGIKAFISSVWNGIKN
-1046 TVFNTVKTFIGSV
+1046 TVKNLVMGIFNTVKSIFNTMKNAIANSMRTV
-1059 WNKIKSTVAN
+1059 KTTISNIWN
-1069 VVGGIWKAVSGKF
+1069 G
-1082 NDIKNTVGSKMN
+1082 
-1094 DVKSK
+1094 
-1099 IKSIWDKVMAFFKGI
+1099 VMRFFKGI
-1114 NLYNIGKNI
+1114 NLFSIGKNI
-1123 IQGLVRGVG
+1123 IAGLIRGIG
-1132 GMASSLYKK
+1132 GMASSLYNK
-1141 ATDIVNNVKN
+1141 AKSIVNNVKN

-1181 LDRSTNTVVSS
+1181 LDKSTNTVVSS

-1212 KQAQKQAAALKKK
+1212 KQAAALKKK
-1225 QAAAARKANARRK
+1225 QAAAARKANAKRK
-1238 TGIDN
+1238 IGVDN

-1256 ISSKTYI
+1256 ISSKTFI

-1270 KKNKLT
+1270 KQNKLT

-1287 YNAQKKTQAQQ
+1287 YNAQKKSQTQQ

-1340 YIKQL
+1340 YMKQL

-1353 LTAAQRNKVQKE
+1353 LTADQRNKIQRE
-1365 IYATRT
+1365 IYATQNNLTR
-1371 KLQKEAQKKK
+1371 EALKKK
-1381 EDERKAADKLNKGLL
+1381 ENERKAADKLNKGIL

-1411 KLTDDIKKANEE
+1411 KLTSDIKKANEE

-1433 SIYNAMGLFDS
+1433 SIYNAIGLFDS

-1464 KMKGFQSDLSK
+1464 RMKGFQSDLSK

-1508 ELDKYISLWREKHS
+1508 ELDKYISLWKQKHS
-1522 MASEQATKE
+1522 LASQQATKE

-1546 RSAANS
+1546 RNAANS

-1559 DYMNKIAE
+1559 DYMNKIAQ
-1567 LAVNVKQLGS
+1567 LTVNVKQLGS

-1606 EANSIAS
+1606 EANTIAA

-1641 AGIAVGIQQGVGVVS
+1641 AGIAVGIQQGVGTVS
-1656 KAMNDVKDAM
+1656 KAMNAVTDAM

-1697 QNIELPEQVIVI
+1697 QNIELPEQVIII

-1723 VGIEQ
+1723 VENEQ

>member
-12 QTRKFKKQMEKV
+12 QTRKFKKQMDKV

-145 ALSTISQRVTSVIA
+145 ALSSISQRVTSIIEA
-159 GNASPLVSSVA
+159 NASPLVSTVA
-170 VARTALSSIAQRVT
+170 VARTALASITSRVT
-184 TMIAGNA
+184 TVLSASEGPLLLGVSAGI
-191 SNLNSSVAA
+191 
-200 ARAALASLPNRVTTI
+200 AALASIPNRVTTI
-215 INASSAALIRAV
+215 INGSAAALIRS
-227 TVARAALASL
+227 VAIARTALATL
-237 PNTVVIRIMDI
+237 PKKI
-248 WGGFEERLD
+248 WINIEGRLD
-257 KFENAMNRLSKI
+257 NFENAMNRLAKI
-269 TNSISNVMGNALRG
+269 TNSISTVMGNALRG

-290 AIAPALSGAVG
+290 AIAPALAGAVG
-301 VIGAIGPMIGTA
+301 VLGSLGPMIGSA
-313 TSGLMGLVS
+313 TGGLMGLVS

-337 AVTSIGS
+337 AVTSIGN

-367 RAKIMEKIK
+367 RAKIMEQIN
-376 VLQESLGK
+376 VLQQSLGK

-391 TLEDFKDNWQDIAK
+391 TLEDFKDNWQKIAS

-431 MFVNVANGAVTLT
+431 MFMSVANGAVTLS
-444 KNLDNAFKAKDM
+444 KNMDNAFKAPDL
-456 QNFIKWMNNNAGKAF
+456 QNFIKWMNNNAGQAF

-536 LLKVITNFS
+536 ILKVITNFS

-554 FGPMSSDMLTSL
+554 FGPMSADMLTSL

-581 HTEGFK
+581 NTEGFK
-587 NFIAYIEKTGP
+587 NFIAYIKETGP

-605 QISRTIIN
+605 EISKTIIN
-613 LLVGMAPLGKTIL
+613 LLIGMAPLGKTIL
-626 ETVNS
+626 ESVNG
-631 FLKFSNAAM
+631 FLKFTNTTM
-640 EANPAIGQF
+640 QANPIIGQL
-649 IAAGL
+649 IAGFL
-654 SLIGVVR
+654 STIGVVR
-661 AIVPAMVAVSS
+661 ALTPMIVSFSTLFLKWQDIVAIATKVGSAIKMIGTVFGVVSRVFMANPI
-672 LTNGFKDFKAAAL
+672 LLAIAA
-685 YIRSFKETAA
+685 IGTA
-695 GVKLISLVGQLKLGI
+695 VFLVIKY
-710 IWISKFIAKYAVMT
+710 WEPISKFFIDLWNKIT
-724 AQAIANSAKMAVSWT
+724 SFTQNSW
-739 AMKISAFV
+739 
-747 TALKNGIIQM
+747 NGI
-757 GLWIKNM
+757 M
-764 TLMAAQSVAQ
+764 T
-774 ATRMAVA
+774 
-781 WTAAK
+781 
-786 ISSFILM
+786 F
-793 LKNGI
+793 
-798 RQMILWVTQMALMA
+798 
-812 TQSIANATRM
+812 
-822 AAAWTATKMS
+822 
-832 SFILMLQN
+832 
-840 GIKQMALFIA
+840 
-850 RMAVMAAQA
+850 
-859 MANAVRMAAAWV
+859 
-871 VAMGPIGWITAAVIG
+871 
-886 IVALIIANWDK
+886 
-897 VKAFTLK
+897 LK
-904 VWGAVSN
+904 V
-911 FLKGLWEG
+911 LWSG
-919 IKKVASAV
+919 IKKVASS
-927 WTGIVN
+927 
-933 FFKTTFAAHQKIVKT
+933 
-948 VWGTIKGFIT
+948 VWGGIKGFIT
-958 GVWNAIKKVA
+958 GVWNGIKKAATTIWNGIKAYFTTVFKIYKTIFTTAWNTIKKVVTTVWNGLKNTA
-968 SNVWNGIKSFFVNSL
+968 SSVWNGIKSFFS
-983 NTHKKIFTTVWNA
+983 T
-996 IKSVVSGVWNGI
+996 
-1008 KNVAKSIWNGIKS
+1008 
-1021 FFSSV
+1021 V

-1059 WNKIKSTVAN
+1059 WNKIKSTVSS

-1082 NDIKNTVGSKMN
+1082 NDIKNSVGNKMN

-1287 YNAQKKTQAQQ
+1287 YNAQKKTQSQQ

-1340 YIKQL
+1340 YMKQL

-1381 EDERKAADKLNKGLL
+1381 DGERKAAEKLNKGLL

-1411 KLTDDIKKANEE
+1411 KLTSDIKKANEE

-1433 SIYNAMGLFDS
+1433 AIYNALGLFDS

-1464 KMKGFQSDLSK
+1464 RMKGFQSDLSK

-1508 ELDKYISLWREKHS
+1508 ELDKYISLWKQKHS

-1546 RSAANS
+1546 RNAANS

-1567 LAVNVKQLGS
+1567 LTVNVKQLGS

-1586 YNTMAGIISGMKGMK
+1586 YNTMSGIISGMKGMK

-1641 AGIAVGIQQGVGVVS
+1641 AGIAVGIQQGVGTVS
-1656 KAMNDVKDAM
+1656 KAMNAVTDAM

-1723 VGIEQ
+1723 VENEQ

>member
-12 QTRKFKKQMEKV
+12 QTRKFKKQMDKV

-145 ALSTISQRVTSVIA
+145 ALSSISQRVTSVIA
-159 GNASPLVSSVA
+159 GNASPLVSTVA
-170 VARTALSSIAQRVT
+170 VARAALSSIAQRVT

-237 PNTVVIRIMDI
+237 PNNVVVRITAV
-248 WGGFEERLD
+248 WKGFEDRLD

-301 VIGAIGPMIGTA
+301 VIGALGPMIGSA
-313 TSGLMGLVS
+313 TGGLMGLVS

-523 QDFVAYTRENGPK
+523 QDFISYTRENGPK
-536 LLKVITNFS
+536 LLQVITNFS

-605 QISRTIIN
+605 QIARTIIN

-631 FLKFSNAAM
+631 FLKFTNAAM

-685 YIRSFKETAA
+685 YIRNFKETAA

-747 TALKNGIIQM
+747 TALKNGIVQM
-757 GLWIKNM
+757 SLWIRNM
-764 TLMAAQSVAQ
+764 AVMAAQSIVQ
-774 ATRMAVA
+774 ATRTATA
-781 WTAAK
+781 WT
-786 ISSFILM
+786 IMNINSFIMM
-793 LKNGI
+793 LQNGI

-871 VAMGPIGWITAAVIG
+871 VAMGPIGWITTAVIG

-897 VKAFTLK
+897 VKAFTIK
-904 VWGAVSN
+904 AWGAISN

-919 IKKVASAV
+919 IKKVASS
-927 WTGIVN
+927 
-933 FFKTTFAAHQKIVKT
+933 
-948 VWGTIKGFIT
+948 VWGGIKGFIT
-958 GVWNAIKKVA
+958 GVWNGIKKAATTIWNGIKTYFTTVFKIYKTIFTTVWNTIKKVVTTVWNGLKNTA
-968 SNVWNGIKSFFVNSL
+968 SSVWNGIKSFFS
-983 NTHKKIFTTVWNA
+983 T
-996 IKSVVSGVWNGI
+996 
-1008 KNVAKSIWNGIKS
+1008 
-1021 FFSSV
+1021 V

-1082 NDIKNTVGSKMN
+1082 NDIKNSVGNKMN

-1270 KKNKLT
+1270 KHNKLT

-1298 KKKALEAQRKKA
+1298 KKKALEAQRKKT

-1353 LTAAQRNKVQKE
+1353 LTADQRNKIQRE
-1365 IYATRT
+1365 IYATQNNLTR
-1371 KLQKEAQKKK
+1371 EALKKK
-1381 EDERKAADKLNKGLL
+1381 ENEKKAAEKLNKGII

-1411 KLTDDIKKANEE
+1411 KLTNDIKKANEE

-1455 LNNLQAQID
+1455 LDNLQAQID

-1723 VGIEQ
+1723 VENEQ

>member
-12 QTRKFKKQMEKV
+12 QTRKFKKQMDKV

-79 RAVRIARQKLREIPQ
+79 RVVRMAQQKLREIPQ

-145 ALSTISQRVTSVIA
+145 ALSTISQRVTSIIA
-159 GNASPLVSSVA
+159 GNASPLVSTVA
-170 VARTALSSIAQRVT
+170 VARTALASITSRVT
-184 TMIAGNA
+184 TVLSANEGP
-191 SNLNSSVAA
+191 LLLGVATGIT
-200 ARAALASLPNRVTTI
+200 ALASIPNRVKTV
-215 INASSAALIRAV
+215 INGSAAALIRSVA
-227 TVARAALASL
+227 VARAALATI
-237 PNTVVIRIMDI
+237 PREI
-248 WGGFEERLD
+248 WVKIEGRLD
-257 KFENAMNRLSKI
+257 NFENAMNRLAKI
-269 TNSISNVMGNALRG
+269 TNSISTVFGNAIRG

-290 AIAPALSGAVG
+290 AIAPALAGAVG
-301 VIGAIGPMIGTA
+301 VLGSLGPMIGSA
-313 TSGLMGLVS
+313 TGGLMGLVS

-337 AVTSIGS
+337 AVTSIGN

-367 RAKIMEKIK
+367 RAKIMEQIN
-376 VLQESLGK
+376 VLQQSLGK

-391 TLEDFKDNWQDIAK
+391 TLEDFKDNWQEIAS

-431 MFVNVANGAVTLT
+431 MFVSVANGAVTLS
-444 KNLDNAFKAKDM
+444 KNMDNAFKAPDL
-456 QNFIKWMNNNAGKAF
+456 QNFIKWMNNNAGQAF

-523 QDFVAYTRENGPK
+523 QDFIAYTRENGPK
-536 LLKVITNFS
+536 ILKVITNFS

-554 FGPMSSDMLTSL
+554 FGPMSADMLTSL
-566 VDMTARFREWAGTVQ
+566 VDMTARFREWAGSVQ

-626 ETVNS
+626 ENVNS
-631 FLKFSNAAM
+631 FLKFSNSAM
-640 EANPAIGQF
+640 EANPIIGQL
-649 IAAGL
+649 IAGL
-654 SLIGVVR
+654 LSTIGVVR
-661 AIVPAMVAVSS
+661 ALTPMIVSFSTLFLKWHDIVAIATKVGS
-672 LTNGFKDFKAAAL
+672 A
-685 YIRSFKETAA
+685 I
-695 GVKLISLVGQLKLGI
+695 KLIGTVFGVVSKIFMANPILLAIAAIGTAVFLVIKY
-710 IWISKFIAKYAVMT
+710 WEPISKFFIDLW
-724 AQAIANSAKMAVSWT
+724 N
-739 AMKISAFV
+739 KITSFTQNAW
-747 TALKNGIIQM
+747 NGI
-757 GLWIKNM
+757 M
-764 TLMAAQSVAQ
+764 T
-774 ATRMAVA
+774 
-781 WTAAK
+781 
-786 ISSFILM
+786 F
-793 LKNGI
+793 
-798 RQMILWVTQMALMA
+798 
-812 TQSIANATRM
+812 
-822 AAAWTATKMS
+822 
-832 SFILMLQN
+832 
-840 GIKQMALFIA
+840 
-850 RMAVMAAQA
+850 
-859 MANAVRMAAAWV
+859 
-871 VAMGPIGWITAAVIG
+871 
-886 IVALIIANWDK
+886 
-897 VKAFTLK
+897 LK
-904 VWGAVSN
+904 V
-911 FLKGLWEG
+911 LWSG
-919 IKKVASAV
+919 IKKVASS
-927 WTGIVN
+927 
-933 FFKTTFAAHQKIVKT
+933 
-948 VWGTIKGFIT
+948 VWGGIKGFIT
-958 GVWNAIKKVA
+958 GVWNGIKKA
-968 SNVWNGIKSFFVNSL
+968 ATTIWNGIKAYFTTVFKIYK
-983 NTHKKIFTTVWNA
+983 TIFTTVWNT
-996 IKSVVSGVWNGI
+996 IKKVVTTVWNGL
-1008 KNVAKSIWNGIKS
+1008 KNTSSKVWNGIKS

-1026 LGGIKNFFVNNWN
+1026 LSGIKNFFVNNWN

-1046 TVFNTVKTFIGSV
+1046 TVFNTVKTFIGNV
-1059 WNKIKSTVAN
+1059 WNKIKTTVGN

-1082 NDIKNTVGSKMN
+1082 NDIKNSVGNKMN

-1114 NLYNIGKNI
+1114 DLFKIGKDI
-1123 IQGLVRGVG
+1123 IRGLIRGIG
-1132 GMASSLYKK
+1132 GVAGDLYKK
-1141 ATDIVNNVKN
+1141 ASDIVGNVKN
-1151 TFTKLFNIHS
+1151 TFTKLFKIHS

-1181 LDRSTNTVVSS
+1181 LDKSTNTVVSS

-1200 QKASQA
+1200 QRASQA
-1206 EMKKAQ
+1206 ETKK
-1212 KQAQKQAAALKKK
+1212 AQKQAAALKKK

-1256 ISSKTYI
+1256 ISSKTFI

-1287 YNAQKKTQAQQ
+1287 YNAQKKSQSQQ
-1298 KKKALEAQRKKA
+1298 KKKALEAQRKKV

-1319 VSQKIANAEVKYDTK
+1319 VSQKIASAEVKYDTK

-1340 YIKQL
+1340 YMKQL

-1381 EDERKAADKLNKGLL
+1381 DDERKAADKLNKGLL

-1411 KLTDDIKKANEE
+1411 KLTSDIKKANEE

-1455 LNNLQAQID
+1455 LNNLEAQID
-1464 KMKGFQSDLSK
+1464 RMKSFQSDLSK
-1475 LTGSAPK
+1475 LSSNAPK
-1482 EFVDELRQMGVG
+1482 EFVEELKQMGVG
-1494 SADQIKAIASMSAP
+1494 SADQIKAIAAMSEP
-1508 ELDKYISLWREKHS
+1508 ELDKYISLWKQKHN

-1531 LADLKN
+1531 LAGLKN
-1537 ATTKKITEL
+1537 ETTKKIAEL
-1546 RSAANS
+1546 RSAANT
-1552 ELNKLKN
+1552 ELNKLKF
-1559 DYMNKIAE
+1559 DYMNKISQ
-1567 LAVNVKQLGS
+1567 LTVNVKQLGS

-1586 YNTMAGIISGMKGMK
+1586 YNTMSGIISGMKGMK

-1606 EANSIAS
+1606 EANNIAS

-1641 AGIAVGIQQGVGVVS
+1641 AGIAVGIQQGVGTVS
-1656 KAMNDVKDAM
+1656 KAMNAVTDAM

-1682 NSKIG
+1682 NSKLG

-1697 QNIELPEQVIVI
+1697 QNIELPEQMIVI
-1709 EMDSKKVGQGVAKP
+1709 EMDGKKVGQGVAKP
-1723 VGIEQ
+1723 VENEQ

>member
-12 QTRKFKKQMEKV
+12 QTRKFKKQMDKV

-58 SFLRRHE
+58 GFLRRHE
-65 RNRVDLDADADPLT
+65 RNRVDLDADADPII
-79 RAVRIARQKLREIPQ
+79 RAVRMARQKLREIPQ

-159 GNASPLVSSVA
+159 GNASPLVSTVA
-170 VARTALSSIAQRVT
+170 VARTALSSITSRVT
-184 TMIAGNA
+184 TVLSANEGPLLLGVSAGI
-191 SNLNSSVAA
+191 
-200 ARAALASLPNRVTTI
+200 AALASIPNRVTTI
-215 INASSAALIRAV
+215 INGSAAALIRS
-227 TVARAALASL
+227 VAIARTALATL
-237 PNTVVIRIMDI
+237 PKKI
-248 WGGFEERLD
+248 WINIEGRLD
-257 KFENAMNRLSKI
+257 NFENAMNRLAKI
-269 TNSISNVMGNALRG
+269 TNSISTVFGNAIRG

-290 AIAPALSGAVG
+290 AIAPALAGAVG
-301 VIGAIGPMIGTA
+301 VLGSLGPMIGSA
-313 TSGLMGLVS
+313 TGGLMGLVS

-337 AVTSIGS
+337 AVTSIGN

-367 RAKIMEKIK
+367 RAKILEQIN
-376 VLQESLGK
+376 VLQQSLGK

-391 TLEDFKDNWQDIAK
+391 TLEDFKDNWQEIAS

-431 MFVNVANGAVTLT
+431 MFVSVANGAVTLS
-444 KNLDNAFKAKDM
+444 KNMDNAFKAPDL
-456 QNFIKWMNNNAGKAF
+456 QNFIKWMNNNAGQAF

-536 LLKVITNFS
+536 ILKVITNFS

-554 FGPMSSDMLTSL
+554 FGPMSADMLTSL
-566 VDMTARFREWAGTVQ
+566 VDMTARFREWAGSVQ
-581 HTEGFK
+581 NTEGFK

-626 ETVNS
+626 ENVNS
-631 FLKFSNAAM
+631 FLKFSNATM
-640 EANPAIGQF
+640 EANPIIGQL
-649 IAAGL
+649 IAGFL
-654 SLIGVVR
+654 STIGVVR
-661 AIVPAMVAVSS
+661 ALTPMIVSFSTLFLKWQDIVAIATKVGS
-672 LTNGFKDFKAAAL
+672 A
-685 YIRSFKETAA
+685 I
-695 GVKLISLVGQLKLGI
+695 KLIGTVFGVVSKIFMANPILLAIAAIGTAVFLVIKY
-710 IWISKFIAKYAVMT
+710 WEPISKFFIDLWNKIT
-724 AQAIANSAKMAVSWT
+724 SFTQNSW
-739 AMKISAFV
+739 
-747 TALKNGIIQM
+747 NGI
-757 GLWIKNM
+757 M
-764 TLMAAQSVAQ
+764 T
-774 ATRMAVA
+774 
-781 WTAAK
+781 
-786 ISSFILM
+786 F
-793 LKNGI
+793 
-798 RQMILWVTQMALMA
+798 
-812 TQSIANATRM
+812 
-822 AAAWTATKMS
+822 
-832 SFILMLQN
+832 
-840 GIKQMALFIA
+840 
-850 RMAVMAAQA
+850 
-859 MANAVRMAAAWV
+859 
-871 VAMGPIGWITAAVIG
+871 
-886 IVALIIANWDK
+886 
-897 VKAFTLK
+897 LK
-904 VWGAVSN
+904 V
-911 FLKGLWEG
+911 LWSG
-919 IKKVASAV
+919 IKKVASS
-927 WTGIVN
+927 
-933 FFKTTFAAHQKIVKT
+933 
-948 VWGTIKGFIT
+948 VWGGIKGFIT
-958 GVWNAIKKVA
+958 GVWNGIKKAATTIWNGIKTYFTTVFKIYKTIFTTVWNTIKKVA
-968 SNVWNGIKSFFVNSL
+968 TAVWNGLKNTASSVWNGIKSFFS
-983 NTHKKIFTTVWNA
+983 T
-996 IKSVVSGVWNGI
+996 
-1008 KNVAKSIWNGIKS
+1008 
-1021 FFSSV
+1021 V

-1141 ATDIVNNVKN
+1141 ASDIVGNVKN
-1151 TFTKLFNIHS
+1151 TFTKLFKIHS

-1181 LDRSTNTVVSS
+1181 LDKSTNTVVSS

-1200 QKASQA
+1200 QKAAQA
-1206 EMKKAQ
+1206 ETKKAQ
-1212 KQAQKQAAALKKK
+1212 KQAEALKKK

-1238 TGIDN
+1238 TGVDN

-1287 YNAQKKTQAQQ
+1287 YNAQKRSQSQQ

-1340 YIKQL
+1340 YMKQL

-1381 EDERKAADKLNKGLL
+1381 DDERKAAEKLNKGLL

-1411 KLTDDIKKANEE
+1411 KLTSDIKKANEE

-1464 KMKGFQSDLSK
+1464 RMKGFQSDLSK
-1475 LTGSAPK
+1475 LTGSAPQ

-1508 ELDKYISLWREKHS
+1508 ELDKYISLWKQKHS

-1546 RSAANS
+1546 RNAANS

-1567 LAVNVKQLGS
+1567 LTVNVKQLGS

-1586 YNTMAGIISGMKGMK
+1586 SNTMAGIISGMKGMK

-1606 EANSIAS
+1606 EANAIAAS
-1613 TIEKTIKKK
+1613 IEKTIKKK

-1641 AGIAVGIQQGVGVVS
+1641 AGIAVGIQQGVGTVS
-1656 KAMNDVKDAM
+1656 KAMNAVTDAM

-1697 QNIELPEQVIVI
+1697 QNIELPEQMIVI
-1709 EMDSKKVGQGVAKP
+1709 EMDGKKVAQGVAKP
-1723 VGIEQ
+1723 VENEQ

>member
-12 QTRKFKKQMEKV
+12 QTRKFKKQMDKV

-145 ALSTISQRVTSVIA
+145 ALSTISQRVTSIIA

-237 PNTVVIRIMDI
+237 PNNVVIKITGV
-248 WGGFEERLD
+248 WKGFEKRLD
-257 KFENAMNRLSKI
+257 KFENAMNRLAKI
-269 TNSISNVMGNALRG
+269 TNSISTVFGNAIRG

-290 AIAPALSGAVG
+290 AIAPALAGAVG
-301 VIGAIGPMIGTA
+301 VLGSLGPMIGSA
-313 TSGLMGLVS
+313 TGGLMGLVS

-337 AVTSIGS
+337 AVTSIGN

-367 RAKIMEKIK
+367 RAKIMEQIN
-376 VLQESLGK
+376 VLQQSLGK

-391 TLEDFKDNWQDIAK
+391 TLEDFKDNWQEIAS

-431 MFVNVANGAVTLT
+431 MFVSVANGAVTLS
-444 KNLDNAFKAKDM
+444 KNMDNAFKAPDL

-523 QDFVAYTRENGPK
+523 QDFIAYTRENGPK
-536 LLKVITNFS
+536 ILKVITNFS

-554 FGPMSSDMLTSL
+554 FGPMSADMLTSL
-566 VDMTARFREWAGTVQ
+566 VDMTARFREWAGSVQ

-598 TVWSTLG
+598 TVWSILG

-626 ETVNS
+626 ENVNS
-631 FLKFSNAAM
+631 FLKFSNSAM
-640 EANPAIGQF
+640 EANPIIGQL
-649 IAAGL
+649 IAGFL
-654 SLIGVVR
+654 STIGVVR
-661 AIVPAMVAVSS
+661 ALTPMIVSFSTLFKWQDIVSIATKVGS
-672 LTNGFKDFKAAAL
+672 A
-685 YIRSFKETAA
+685 I
-695 GVKLISLVGQLKLGI
+695 KLIGTIFGIVSKVFMANPILLAIAAIGTAVFLVIKY
-710 IWISKFIAKYAVMT
+710 WEPISKFFIDLWNK
-724 AQAIANSAKMAVSWT
+724 
-739 AMKISAFV
+739 V
-747 TALKNGIIQM
+747 TSFTQNAWNGILNFLQ
-757 GLWIKNM
+757 GLWGSIKE
-764 TLMAAQSVAQ
+764 
-774 ATRMAVA
+774 
-781 WTAAK
+781 
-786 ISSFILM
+786 ISSSVWGGIKDFIT
-793 LKNGI
+793 GI
-798 RQMILWVTQMALMA
+798 W
-812 TQSIANATRM
+812 
-822 AAAWTATKMS
+822 
-832 SFILMLQN
+832 N
-840 GIKQMALFIA
+840 GIKKSATTIW
-850 RMAVMAAQA
+850 
-859 MANAVRMAAAWV
+859 N
-871 VAMGPIGWITAAVIG
+871 
-886 IVALIIANWDK
+886 
-897 VKAFTLK
+897 
-904 VWGAVSN
+904 
-911 FLKGLWEG
+911 G
-919 IKKVASAV
+919 IKVYF
-927 WTGIVN
+927 TTM
-933 FFKTTFAAHQKIVKT
+933 FKIYKTIFTT
-948 VWGTIKGFIT
+948 
-958 GVWNAIKKVA
+958 VWNAISKVVKAVWNGLKKAAMTIWNGIKVYFTTVLKIYKTVFTTAWNTIKKVVTTVWNGLKNTA
-968 SNVWNGIKSFFVNSL
+968 SKVWNGIKSFFSNVLS
-983 NTHKKIFTTVWNA
+983 
-996 IKSVVSGVWNGI
+996 GI
-1008 KNVAKSIWNGIKS
+1008 KNVFMNNWNNVKKVTSTVFNGIKV
-1021 FFSSV
+1021 FISSV
-1026 LGGIKNFFVNNWN
+1026 WNSIKN
-1039 KIKSTTT
+1039 
-1046 TVFNTVKTFIGSV
+1046 TVKNLVVGIFNTVKSIFNNMKNAIGNTMRAVKTTISNI
-1059 WNKIKSTVAN
+1059 WN
-1069 VVGGIWKAVSGKF
+1069 G
-1082 NDIKNTVGSKMN
+1082 
-1094 DVKSK
+1094 
-1099 IKSIWDKVMAFFKGI
+1099 VMRFFKGI
-1114 NLYNIGKNI
+1114 NLFSVGKNI
-1123 IQGLVRGVG
+1123 ISGLIRGIG
-1132 GMASSLYKK
+1132 GMASSLYNK
-1141 ATDIVNNVKN
+1141 AKSIVNNVKN
-1151 TFTKLFNIHS
+1151 TFTKLFKIHS
-1161 PSRWMRDEIG
+1161 PSRWMRDEVG

-1200 QKASQA
+1200 QRASQA
-1206 EMKKAQ
+1206 EMKK
-1212 KQAQKQAAALKKK
+1212 AQKQAAALKKK

-1238 TGIDN
+1238 TGVDN

-1287 YNAQKKTQAQQ
+1287 YNAQKKSQSQQ

-1319 VSQKIANAEVKYDTK
+1319 VSQKIASAEVKYDTK

-1340 YIKQL
+1340 YMKQL

-1381 EDERKAADKLNKGLL
+1381 DDERKAADKLNKGLL
-1396 SANNSYLSKFKSIND
+1396 AANNAYLSKFKSIND

-1455 LNNLQAQID
+1455 LKNLEAQIH

-1508 ELDKYISLWREKHS
+1508 ELDKYISLWKQKHS

-1546 RSAANS
+1546 RNAANS

-1567 LAVNVKQLGS
+1567 LTVNVKQLGS

-1586 YNTMAGIISGMKGMK
+1586 YNTMTGIISGMKGMK

-1641 AGIAVGIQQGVGVVS
+1641 AGIAVGIQQGVGTVS
-1656 KAMNDVKDAM
+1656 KAMNAVTDAM

-1682 NSKIG
+1682 NSKLG

-1697 QNIELPEQVIVI
+1697 QNIELPEQMIVI
-1709 EMDSKKVGQGVAKP
+1709 EMDGKKVGQGVAKP
-1723 VGIEQ
+1723 VENEQ

>member
-12 QTRKFKKQMEKV
+12 QTRKFKKQMDKV

-79 RAVRIARQKLREIPQ
+79 RAVRIAQQKLREIPQ

-159 GNASPLVSSVA
+159 GNVSPLVSTVA
-170 VARTALSSIAQRVT
+170 VARTALATITSRVT
-184 TMIAGNA
+184 TVLTANEGP
-191 SNLNSSVAA
+191 LLLGVATGLT
-200 ARAALASLPNRVTTI
+200 ALASIPNRVKTV
-215 INASSAALIRAV
+215 INGSAAALIRSVA
-227 TVARAALASL
+227 VARAALATI
-237 PNTVVIRIMDI
+237 PREI
-248 WGGFEERLD
+248 WVKIEGRLD
-257 KFENAMNRLSKI
+257 NFENAMNRLAKI
-269 TNSISNVMGNALRG
+269 TNSISTVFGNAIRG

-290 AIAPALSGAVG
+290 AIAPALAGAVG
-301 VIGAIGPMIGTA
+301 VLGSLGPMIGSA
-313 TSGLMGLVS
+313 TGGLMGLVS
-322 AFSTAGTGAVAFGAL
+322 AFSTPGTGAVAFGAL
-337 AVTSIGS
+337 AVTSIGN

-367 RAKIMEKIK
+367 RAKIMEQIN
-376 VLQESLGK
+376 VLQQSLGK

-391 TLEDFKDNWQDIAK
+391 TLEDFKENWQEIAS
-405 ITQKPILKSFT
+405 ITQKPMLKSFT

-431 MFVNVANGAVTLT
+431 MFVSVANGAVTLS
-444 KNLDNAFKAKDM
+444 KNMDNAFKAPDL
-456 QNFIKWMNNNAGKAF
+456 QNFIKWMNNNAGQAF

-536 LLKVITNFS
+536 ILKVITNFS

-554 FGPMSSDMLTSL
+554 FGPMSADMLTSL

-587 NFIAYIEKTGP
+587 NFIAYIKETGP

-605 QISRTIIN
+605 EISKTIIN
-613 LLVGMAPLGKTIL
+613 LLIGMAPLGKTIL
-626 ETVNS
+626 ESVNG
-631 FLKFSNAAM
+631 FLQFTNTTM
-640 EANPAIGQF
+640 QANPIIGQL
-649 IAAGL
+649 IAGFL
-654 SLIGVVR
+654 STIGVVR
-661 AIVPAMVAVSS
+661 ALTPMIVSFSTLFLKWQDIVAIATKVGSAIKMIGTVFGVVSKVFMANPI
-672 LTNGFKDFKAAAL
+672 LLAIAA
-685 YIRSFKETAA
+685 IGTA
-695 GVKLISLVGQLKLGI
+695 VFLVIKY
-710 IWISKFIAKYAVMT
+710 WEPISKFFIDLW
-724 AQAIANSAKMAVSWT
+724 N
-739 AMKISAFV
+739 KITSFTQNAW
-747 TALKNGIIQM
+747 NGI
-757 GLWIKNM
+757 M
-764 TLMAAQSVAQ
+764 T
-774 ATRMAVA
+774 
-781 WTAAK
+781 
-786 ISSFILM
+786 F
-793 LKNGI
+793 
-798 RQMILWVTQMALMA
+798 
-812 TQSIANATRM
+812 
-822 AAAWTATKMS
+822 
-832 SFILMLQN
+832 
-840 GIKQMALFIA
+840 
-850 RMAVMAAQA
+850 
-859 MANAVRMAAAWV
+859 
-871 VAMGPIGWITAAVIG
+871 
-886 IVALIIANWDK
+886 
-897 VKAFTLK
+897 LK
-904 VWGAVSN
+904 V
-911 FLKGLWEG
+911 LWSG
-919 IKKVASAV
+919 IKKVASS
-927 WTGIVN
+927 
-933 FFKTTFAAHQKIVKT
+933 
-948 VWGTIKGFIT
+948 VWGGIKGFIT
-958 GVWNAIKKVA
+958 GVWNGIKKAATTIWNGIKTYFTTVFKIYKTIFTTVWNTIKKVVTAVWNGLKNTA
-968 SNVWNGIKSFFVNSL
+968 SSVWNGIKSFFS
-983 NTHKKIFTTVWNA
+983 T
-996 IKSVVSGVWNGI
+996 
-1008 KNVAKSIWNGIKS
+1008 
-1021 FFSSV
+1021 V

-1099 IKSIWDKVMAFFKGI
+1099 IKSIWDKVMAFFRGI
-1114 NLYNIGKNI
+1114 DLFKIGKDI
-1123 IQGLVRGVG
+1123 IRGLIRGIG
-1132 GMASSLYKK
+1132 GVAGDLYKK
-1141 ATDIVNNVKN
+1141 ASDIVGNVKN

-1200 QKASQA
+1200 QKAAQA
-1206 EMKKAQ
+1206 EAKKAQ
-1212 KQAQKQAAALKKK
+1212 KQAEALKKK

-1238 TGIDN
+1238 TGVDN

-1263 KQLNAIK
+1263 KQLNLIK

-1287 YNAQKKTQAQQ
+1287 YNAQKKTQSQQ

-1319 VSQKIANAEVKYDTK
+1319 VSQKIASAEVKYDTK

-1340 YIKQL
+1340 YMKQL

-1365 IYATRT
+1365 IYAKRT

-1381 EDERKAADKLNKGLL
+1381 DDERKAADKLNKGLL

-1411 KLTDDIKKANEE
+1411 KLTSDIKKANEE

-1455 LNNLQAQID
+1455 LGNLQSQID
-1464 KMKGFQSDLSK
+1464 RMKGFQSDLSK

-1508 ELDKYISLWREKHS
+1508 ELDKYISLWKQKHS

-1537 ATTKKITEL
+1537 ATTKKIAEL
-1546 RSAANS
+1546 RSAANT
-1552 ELNKLKN
+1552 ELNKLKV
-1559 DYMNKIAE
+1559 DYMNKISQ
-1567 LAVNVKQLGS
+1567 LTVNVKQLGS
-1577 LKKSGKAIG
+1577 LKKSGQAIG
-1586 YNTMAGIISGMKGMK
+1586 YNTMSGIISGMKGMK

-1606 EANSIAS
+1606 EANAIAAS
-1613 TIEKTIKKK
+1613 IEKTIKKK

-1641 AGIAVGIQQGVGVVS
+1641 AGIALGIQQGVGTVS
-1656 KAMNDVKDAM
+1656 KAMNAVTDAM

-1687 AVKHELSAEL
+1687 AVKHDLSAEL
-1697 QNIELPEQVIVI
+1697 QNLELPEQIIVV
-1709 EMDSKKVGQGVAKP
+1709 ELSGKKVGQGTAEYVTE
-1723 VGIEQ
+1723 EQ

>member
-12 QTRKFKKQMEKV
+12 QTRKFKKQMDKV

-37 EVDAEIADFQRR
+37 EVDAEIAEFQRR

-79 RAVRIARQKLREIPQ
+79 RAVRMAQQKLREIPQ

-102 DNNPLTSSIARAK
+102 DNNSLTSSIARAK

-159 GNASPLVSSVA
+159 GNASPLVSTVA
-170 VARTALSSIAQRVT
+170 VARTALASIAQRVT
-184 TMIAGNA
+184 TMISGNA
-191 SNLNSSVAA
+191 SNLSSSVAA

-248 WGGFEERLD
+248 WGGFEDRLD

-344 VIKTGQDL
+344 VIKAGQDL

-523 QDFVAYTRENGPK
+523 QDFIAYTRENGPK
-536 LLKVITNFS
+536 LLQVITNFS

-566 VDMTARFREWAGTVQ
+566 VDMTARFREWAGSVQ

-672 LTNGFKDFKAAAL
+672 LTNGFKDFMVAARW
-685 YIRSFKETAA
+685 ISSFKNSLLA
-695 GVKLISLVGQLKLGI
+695 VKLLSFVSQLKTTILVMGQ
-710 IWISKFIAKYAVMT
+710 FIARNALMAT
-724 AQAIANSAKMAVSWT
+724 QATVNGAKMAVAWT
-739 AMKISAFV
+739 AMKISSLI
-747 TALKNGIIQM
+747 TSLKNGIIQM

-793 LKNGI
+793 LQNGI

-871 VAMGPIGWITAAVIG
+871 VAMGPIGWITTAVIG

-897 VKAFTLK
+897 VKAFTIK
-904 VWGAVSN
+904 AWGAISN

-919 IKKVASAV
+919 IKKVSSS
-927 WTGIVN
+927 
-933 FFKTTFAAHQKIVKT
+933 
-948 VWGTIKGFIT
+948 VWGGIKGFIT
-958 GVWNAIKKVA
+958 GVWNGIKKAATTIWNGIKTYFTTVFKIYKTIFTTVWNTIKKVVTAVWNGLKNTA
-968 SNVWNGIKSFFVNSL
+968 SSVWNGIKSFFS
-983 NTHKKIFTTVWNA
+983 T
-996 IKSVVSGVWNGI
+996 
-1008 KNVAKSIWNGIKS
+1008 
-1021 FFSSV
+1021 V

-1099 IKSIWDKVMAFFKGI
+1099 IKSIWDKVMAFFRGI
-1114 NLYNIGKNI
+1114 DLFKIGKDI
-1123 IQGLVRGVG
+1123 IRGLIRGIG
-1132 GMASSLYKK
+1132 GVAGDLYKK
-1141 ATDIVNNVKN
+1141 ASDIVGNVKN

-1212 KQAQKQAAALKKK
+1212 KQAQKQAAA
-1225 QAAAARKANARRK
+1225 ARKANARRK

-1287 YNAQKKTQAQQ
+1287 YNAQKKTQSQQ

-1340 YIKQL
+1340 YMKQL

-1381 EDERKAADKLNKGLL
+1381 DDERKAAEKLNKGLL

-1411 KLTDDIKKANEE
+1411 KLTDNIKKANEE

-1433 SIYNAMGLFDS
+1433 AIYNAMGLFDS

-1464 KMKGFQSDLSK
+1464 RMKGFQSDLSK

-1508 ELDKYISLWREKHS
+1508 ELDKYISLWKQKHS

-1546 RSAANS
+1546 RNAANS

-1559 DYMNKIAE
+1559 DYINKIAE
-1567 LAVNVKQLGS
+1567 LTVNVKQLGS

-1586 YNTMAGIISGMKGMK
+1586 SNTMAGIISGMKNMK

-1627 PSRLMRDQVGVMVP
+1627 PSRLMRDQVGAMVP
-1641 AGIAVGIQQGVGVVS
+1641 AGIAVGIQQGVGTVS
-1656 KAMNDVKDAM
+1656 KAMNAVTDAM

-1723 VGIEQ
+1723 VENEQ

>member
-12 QTRKFKKQMEKV
+12 QTRKFKKQMDKV

-94 RINTYFTG
+94 RISTYFTG

-145 ALSTISQRVTSVIA
+145 ALSTISQRVTSIIA
-159 GNASPLVSSVA
+159 GNASPLVSTVA
-170 VARTALSSIAQRVT
+170 VARTALASITSRVT
-184 TMIAGNA
+184 TVLSANEGP
-191 SNLNSSVAA
+191 LLLGVATGLT
-200 ARAALASLPNRVTTI
+200 ALASIPNRVKTV
-215 INASSAALIRAV
+215 INGSAAALIRSVA
-227 TVARAALASL
+227 VARAALATI
-237 PNTVVIRIMDI
+237 PREI
-248 WGGFEERLD
+248 WVKIEGRLD
-257 KFENAMNRLSKI
+257 NFENAMNRLAKI
-269 TNSISNVMGNALRG
+269 TNSISTVFGNAIRG

-290 AIAPALSGAVG
+290 AIAPALAGAVG
-301 VIGAIGPMIGTA
+301 VLGSLGPMIGSA
-313 TSGLMGLVS
+313 TGGLMGLVS

-337 AVTSIGS
+337 AVTSIGN

-367 RAKIMEKIK
+367 RAKIMEQIN
-376 VLQESLGK
+376 VLQQSLGK

-391 TLEDFKDNWQDIAK
+391 TLEDFKDNWQEIAS

-431 MFVNVANGAVTLT
+431 MFVNVANGAVTLS
-444 KNLDNAFKAKDM
+444 KNMDNAFKAPDL

-471 VTFGNIAGNVMRTVM
+471 VTFGNIAGNVLRTVM

-523 QDFVAYTRENGPK
+523 QDFIAYTRENGPK
-536 LLKVITNFS
+536 ILKVITNFS

-554 FGPMSSDMLTSL
+554 FGPMSADMLTSL

-613 LLVGMAPLGKTIL
+613 LLIGMAPLGKTIL
-626 ETVNS
+626 ENVNS
-631 FLKFSNAAM
+631 FLKFSNSAM
-640 EANPAIGQF
+640 EANPIIGQL
-649 IAAGL
+649 IAGL
-654 SLIGVVR
+654 LSTIGVVR
-661 AIVPAMVAVSS
+661 ALTPMIVSFSTLFLKWQDIVAIATKVGS
-672 LTNGFKDFKAAAL
+672 A
-685 YIRSFKETAA
+685 I
-695 GVKLISLVGQLKLGI
+695 KLIGTVFGVVSKIFMANPILLAIAAIGTAVFLVIKY
-710 IWISKFIAKYAVMT
+710 WEPISKFFIDLW
-724 AQAIANSAKMAVSWT
+724 N
-739 AMKISAFV
+739 KITSFTQNAW
-747 TALKNGIIQM
+747 NGI
-757 GLWIKNM
+757 M
-764 TLMAAQSVAQ
+764 T
-774 ATRMAVA
+774 
-781 WTAAK
+781 
-786 ISSFILM
+786 F
-793 LKNGI
+793 
-798 RQMILWVTQMALMA
+798 
-812 TQSIANATRM
+812 
-822 AAAWTATKMS
+822 
-832 SFILMLQN
+832 
-840 GIKQMALFIA
+840 
-850 RMAVMAAQA
+850 
-859 MANAVRMAAAWV
+859 
-871 VAMGPIGWITAAVIG
+871 
-886 IVALIIANWDK
+886 
-897 VKAFTLK
+897 LK
-904 VWGAVSN
+904 V
-911 FLKGLWEG
+911 LWSG
-919 IKKVASAV
+919 IKKVASS
-927 WTGIVN
+927 
-933 FFKTTFAAHQKIVKT
+933 
-948 VWGTIKGFIT
+948 VWGGIKGFIT
-958 GVWNAIKKVA
+958 GVWNGIKKAATTIWNGIKTYFTTVFKIYKTIFTTVWNTIKKVVTAVWNGLKNTA
-968 SNVWNGIKSFFVNSL
+968 SKVWNGIKSL
-983 NTHKKIFTTVWNA
+983 
-996 IKSVVSGVWNGI
+996 
-1008 KNVAKSIWNGIKS
+1008 
-1021 FFSSV
+1021 FSTV

-1046 TVFNTVKTFIGSV
+1046 TVFNTVKTFIGNV
-1059 WNKIKSTVAN
+1059 WNKIKTTVGN

-1082 NDIKNTVGSKMN
+1082 NDIKNSVGNKMN

-1114 NLYNIGKNI
+1114 DLFKIGKDI
-1123 IQGLVRGVG
+1123 IRGLIRGIG
-1132 GMASSLYKK
+1132 GVAGDLYKK
-1141 ATDIVNNVKN
+1141 ASDIVGNVKN

-1192 AKKTTQAA
+1192 AKKTTQAV
-1200 QKASQA
+1200 QRASQA
-1206 EMKKAQ
+1206 ETKK
-1212 KQAQKQAAALKKK
+1212 AQKQAAALKKK

-1256 ISSKTYI
+1256 ISSKTFI

-1270 KKNKLT
+1270 KQNKLT

-1287 YNAQKKTQAQQ
+1287 YNAQKKSQSQQ
-1298 KKKALEAQRKKA
+1298 KKKALKAQRKKA

-1340 YIKQL
+1340 YMKQL

-1353 LTAAQRNKVQKE
+1353 LTAVQRNKVQKE
-1365 IYATRT
+1365 IYATRS
-1371 KLQKEAQKKK
+1371 KLQKAAQKKK

-1411 KLTDDIKKANEE
+1411 KLTDNIKKANEE

-1444 VTTEKVSGSKL
+1444 VTKEKVSGSKL

-1494 SADQIKAIASMSAP
+1494 SADQIKAIAAMSEP
-1508 ELDKYISLWREKHS
+1508 ELDKYISLWKQKHN

-1531 LADLKN
+1531 LSGLKN
-1537 ATTKKITEL
+1537 ETTKKIAEL
-1546 RSAANS
+1546 RSAANT
-1552 ELNKLKN
+1552 ELNKLKV
-1559 DYMNKIAE
+1559 DYMNKISQ
-1567 LAVNVKQLGS
+1567 LTVNVKQLGS
-1577 LKKSGKAIG
+1577 LKKSGQAIG
-1586 YNTMAGIISGMKGMK
+1586 YNTMSGIISGMKNMK

-1641 AGIAVGIQQGVGVVS
+1641 AGIAVGIQQGVGTVS
-1656 KAMNDVKDAM
+1656 KAMNAVTDAM

-1709 EMDSKKVGQGVAKP
+1709 EMDGKKVGQGVAQP
-1723 VGIEQ
+1723 VANEQ

>member
-12 QTRKFKKQMEKV
+12 QTRKFKKQMDKV

-145 ALSTISQRVTSVIA
+145 ALSTISQRVTSIIA
-159 GNASPLVSSVA
+159 GNASPLVSTVA

-215 INASSAALIRAV
+215 INASSNALIRSVAI
-227 TVARAALASL
+227 ARAALASL

-290 AIAPALSGAVG
+290 AIVPALSGAVG
-301 VIGAIGPMIGTA
+301 VIGALGPMIGSA

-431 MFVNVANGAVTLT
+431 MFVNVANGAITLT

-523 QDFVAYTRENGPK
+523 QDFIAYTRENGPK
-536 LLKVITNFS
+536 ILKVITNFS

-554 FGPMSSDMLTSL
+554 FGPMSEDMLTSL
-566 VDMTARFREWAGTVQ
+566 VDMTARFREWAGSVQ

-672 LTNGFKDFKAAAL
+672 LTNGFKDFMVAARW
-685 YIRSFKETAA
+685 ISSFKNSLLA
-695 GVKLISLVGQLKLGI
+695 VKLLSFVSQLKTTILVMGQ
-710 IWISKFIAKYAVMT
+710 FIARNALMAT
-724 AQAIANSAKMAVSWT
+724 QATVNGAKMAVAWT
-739 AMKISAFV
+739 AMKISSLI
-747 TALKNGIIQM
+747 TSLKNGIIQM

-774 ATRMAVA
+774 ATRMAAA

-793 LKNGI
+793 LK
-798 RQMILWVTQMALMA
+798 
-812 TQSIANATRM
+812 
-822 AAAWTATKMS
+822 
-832 SFILMLQN
+832 N

-897 VKAFTLK
+897 VKAFTIK
-904 VWGAVSN
+904 AWGAISN

-933 FFKTTFAAHQKIVKT
+933 FFKTTLAVHQKIVKS
-948 VWGTIKGFIT
+948 VWGAIKGFIT
-958 GVWNAIKKVA
+958 GVWNGIKKIA
-968 SNVWNGIKSFFVNSL
+968 TSVWNGIKSFFVNTL

-1021 FFSSV
+1021 FFSRFYV
-1026 LGGIKNFFVNNWN
+1026 
-1039 KIKSTTT
+1039 
-1046 TVFNTVKTFIGSV
+1046 
-1059 WNKIKSTVAN
+1059 
-1069 VVGGIWKAVSGKF
+1069 
-1082 NDIKNTVGSKMN
+1082 
-1094 DVKSK
+1094 
-1099 IKSIWDKVMAFFKGI
+1099 
-1114 NLYNIGKNI
+1114 
-1123 IQGLVRGVG
+1123 
-1132 GMASSLYKK
+1132 
-1141 ATDIVNNVKN
+1141 
-1151 TFTKLFNIHS
+1151 
-1161 PSRWMRDEIG
+1161 
-1171 YNLGAGMAVG
+1171 
-1181 LDRSTNTVVSS
+1181 
-1192 AKKTTQAA
+1192 
-1200 QKASQA
+1200 
-1206 EMKKAQ
+1206 
-1212 KQAQKQAAALKKK
+1212 
-1225 QAAAARKANARRK
+1225 
-1238 TGIDN
+1238 
-1243 KIRAVETKFDTGK
+1243 
-1256 ISSKTYI
+1256 
-1263 KQLNAIK
+1263 
-1270 KKNKLT
+1270 
-1276 STQNAKIQREI
+1276 
-1287 YNAQKKTQAQQ
+1287 
-1298 KKKALEAQRKKA
+1298 
-1310 KAQLAYQKK
+1310 
-1319 VSQKIANAEVKYDTK
+1319 
-1334 KISGQT
+1334 
-1340 YIKQL
+1340 
-1345 EKIKKKEK
+1345 
-1353 LTAAQRNKVQKE
+1353 
-1365 IYATRT
+1365 
-1371 KLQKEAQKKK
+1371 
-1381 EDERKAADKLNKGLL
+1381 
-1396 SANNSYLSKFKSIND
+1396 
-1411 KLTDDIKKANEE
+1411 
-1423 YKNALKDRTD
+1423 
-1433 SIYNAMGLFDS
+1433 
-1444 VTTEKVSGSKL
+1444 
-1455 LNNLQAQID
+1455 
-1464 KMKGFQSDLSK
+1464 
-1475 LTGSAPK
+1475 
-1482 EFVDELRQMGVG
+1482 
-1494 SADQIKAIASMSAP
+1494 
-1508 ELDKYISLWREKHS
+1508 
-1522 MASEQATKE
+1522 
-1531 LADLKN
+1531 
-1537 ATTKKITEL
+1537 
-1546 RSAANS
+1546 
-1552 ELNKLKN
+1552 
-1559 DYMNKIAE
+1559 
-1567 LAVNVKQLGS
+1567 
-1577 LKKSGKAIG
+1577 
-1586 YNTMAGIISGMKGMK
+1586 
-1601 GELAK
+1601 
-1606 EANSIAS
+1606 
-1613 TIEKTIKKK
+1613 
-1622 LKIHS
+1622 
-1627 PSRLMRDQVGVMVP
+1627 
-1641 AGIAVGIQQGVGVVS
+1641 
-1656 KAMNDVKDAM
+1656 
-1666 YIKQEDL
+1666 
-1673 NIAYDASIT
+1673 
-1682 NSKIG
+1682 
-1687 AVKHELSAEL
+1687 
-1697 QNIELPEQVIVI
+1697 
-1709 EMDSKKVGQGVAKP
+1709 
-1723 VGIEQ
+1723 
-1728 KRANAR
+1728 
-1734 RTRIT
+1734 

>member
-12 QTRKFKKQMEKV
+12 QTRKFKKQMDKV

-79 RAVRIARQKLREIPQ
+79 RAVRMARQKLREIPQ

-145 ALSTISQRVTSVIA
+145 ALSTISQRVTSIIA
-159 GNASPLVSSVA
+159 GNASPLVSTVA
-170 VARTALSSIAQRVT
+170 VARTALASITSRVT
-184 TMIAGNA
+184 TVLSASEGPLLLGVSAGI
-191 SNLNSSVAA
+191 
-200 ARAALASLPNRVTTI
+200 AALARIPNRVTTI
-215 INASSAALIRAV
+215 INASSAALIRSVAI
-227 TVARAALASL
+227 ARAALASL
-237 PNTVVIRIMDI
+237 PNNVVIKITAV
-248 WGGFEERLD
+248 WKGFEKRLD

-290 AIAPALSGAVG
+290 AIAPALAGAVG
-301 VIGAIGPMIGTA
+301 VLGSLGPMIGSA
-313 TSGLMGLVS
+313 TGGLMGLVS

-337 AVTSIGS
+337 AVTSIGN

-367 RAKIMEKIK
+367 RAKIMEQIN
-376 VLQESLGK
+376 VLQQSLGK

-391 TLEDFKDNWQDIAK
+391 TLEDFKDNWQEIAS

-431 MFVNVANGAVTLT
+431 MFMSVANGAVTLS
-444 KNLDNAFKAKDM
+444 KNMDNAFKAPDL
-456 QNFIKWMNNNAGKAF
+456 QNFIKWMNNNAGQAF

-554 FGPMSSDMLTSL
+554 FGPMSADMLTSL

-605 QISRTIIN
+605 QIARTIIN

-626 ETVNS
+626 ENVNS
-631 FLKFSNAAM
+631 FLKFSNSAM
-640 EANPAIGQF
+640 EANPIIGQL
-649 IAAGL
+649 IAGFL
-654 SLIGVVR
+654 STIGVVR
-661 AIVPAMVAVSS
+661 ALTPMIVSFSTLFKWQDIVSIATKVWSSIKMIGTVFGIVSKVFMANPILLAIAAIGTAV
-672 LTNGFKDFKAAAL
+672 F
-685 YIRSFKETAA
+685 
-695 GVKLISLVGQLKLGI
+695 LVIKY
-710 IWISKFIAKYAVMT
+710 WEPISKFFIDLWNK
-724 AQAIANSAKMAVSWT
+724 
-739 AMKISAFV
+739 V
-747 TALKNGIIQM
+747 TSFTQNAWNGI
-757 GLWIKNM
+757 M
-764 TLMAAQSVAQ
+764 T
-774 ATRMAVA
+774 
-781 WTAAK
+781 
-786 ISSFILM
+786 F
-793 LKNGI
+793 
-798 RQMILWVTQMALMA
+798 
-812 TQSIANATRM
+812 
-822 AAAWTATKMS
+822 
-832 SFILMLQN
+832 
-840 GIKQMALFIA
+840 
-850 RMAVMAAQA
+850 
-859 MANAVRMAAAWV
+859 
-871 VAMGPIGWITAAVIG
+871 
-886 IVALIIANWDK
+886 
-897 VKAFTLK
+897 LK
-904 VWGAVSN
+904 V
-911 FLKGLWEG
+911 LWSG
-919 IKKVASAV
+919 IKKVASS
-927 WTGIVN
+927 
-933 FFKTTFAAHQKIVKT
+933 
-948 VWGTIKGFIT
+948 VWGGIKGFIT
-958 GVWNAIKKVA
+958 GVWNGIKKA
-968 SNVWNGIKSFFVNSL
+968 ATTIWNGIKAYFTTVFKIYKTIFTTAW
-983 NTHKKIFTTVWNA
+983 NTIKKVVTTVWN
-996 IKSVVSGVWNGI
+996 GL
-1008 KNVAKSIWNGIKS
+1008 KNTASKVWNGIKS

-1026 LGGIKNFFVNNWN
+1026 LSGIKNYFVNNWN
-1039 KIKSTTT
+1039 NVKKVTSTIFNGIKIFMSSIWNGIKNNVENLVSGI
-1046 TVFNTVKTFIGSV
+1046 FNTVKSIFNNMKNAIGNTMRAVKTTISNI
-1059 WNKIKSTVAN
+1059 WNG
-1069 VVGGIWKAVSGKF
+1069 VVR
-1082 NDIKNTVGSKMN
+1082 
-1094 DVKSK
+1094 
-1099 IKSIWDKVMAFFKGI
+1099 FFKGI
-1114 NLYNIGKNI
+1114 NLFSIGKNI
-1123 IQGLVRGVG
+1123 IAGLIRGIG
-1132 GMASSLYKK
+1132 GMASSLYNK
-1141 ATDIVNNVKN
+1141 AKSIVNNVKN

-1200 QKASQA
+1200 QRASQA

-1212 KQAQKQAAALKKK
+1212 KQTQKQAAALKKK

-1238 TGIDN
+1238 TGVDN
-1243 KIRAVETKFDTGK
+1243 KIRAVETMFDTGK

-1287 YNAQKKTQAQQ
+1287 YNAQKKSQSQQ

-1340 YIKQL
+1340 YMKQL

-1381 EDERKAADKLNKGLL
+1381 DDERKAADKLNKGLL

-1411 KLTDDIKKANEE
+1411 KLTDNIKKANEE
-1423 YKNALKDRTD
+1423 YKNALKERTD

-1444 VTTEKVSGSKL
+1444 VTKEKVSGSKL

-1464 KMKGFQSDLSK
+1464 RMKGFQSDLSK
-1475 LTGSAPK
+1475 LTGGAPK

-1508 ELDKYISLWREKHS
+1508 ELDKYISLWKQKHS

-1531 LADLKN
+1531 LAGLKN
-1537 ATTKKITEL
+1537 ETTKKIAEL
-1546 RSAANS
+1546 RSAANT

-1559 DYMNKIAE
+1559 DYMNKIAQ
-1567 LAVNVKQLGS
+1567 LTVNVKQLGS

-1586 YNTMAGIISGMKGMK
+1586 YNTMSGIISGMKGMK

-1641 AGIAVGIQQGVGVVS
+1641 AGIAVGIQQGVGTVS
-1656 KAMNDVKDAM
+1656 KAMNAVTDAM

-1687 AVKHELSAEL
+1687 AVKHDLSAEL
-1697 QNIELPEQVIVI
+1697 QNLELPEQIIVV
-1709 EMDSKKVGQGVAKP
+1709 ELSGKKVGQGTAEYVTE
-1723 VGIEQ
+1723 EQ

>member
-12 QTRKFKKQMEKV
+12 QTRKFKKQMDKV

-159 GNASPLVSSVA
+159 GNASPLVSTVA
-170 VARTALSSIAQRVT
+170 VARTALASIAQRVT

-200 ARAALASLPNRVTTI
+200 ARAAIASLPNRVTTI
-215 INASSAALIRAV
+215 INASSAALIRSVAI
-227 TVARAALASL
+227 ARAALASL
-237 PNTVVIRIMDI
+237 PNTVVIKIMDV
-248 WGGFEERLD
+248 WKGFEERLD

-301 VIGAIGPMIGTA
+301 VIGAIGPMIGSA
-313 TSGLMGLVS
+313 TGGLMGLVS

-344 VIKTGQDL
+344 VIKAGQDL

-367 RAKIMEKIK
+367 RAKILEQIK
-376 VLQESLGK
+376 VLQQSLGK

-685 YIRSFKETAA
+685 YIRNFKETAA
-695 GVKLISLVGQLKLGI
+695 GVKLISLVGQLRLGI

-747 TALKNGIIQM
+747 TALKNGIVQM
-757 GLWIKNM
+757 SLWIRNM
-764 TLMAAQSVAQ
+764 AVMAAQSIVQ
-774 ATRMAVA
+774 ATRTATA
-781 WTAAK
+781 WT
-786 ISSFILM
+786 IMNINSFIMM
-793 LKNGI
+793 LQNGI

-871 VAMGPIGWITAAVIG
+871 VAMGPIGWITTAVIG

-897 VKAFTLK
+897 VKAFTIK
-904 VWGAVSN
+904 AWGAISN

-919 IKKVASAV
+919 IKKVASS
-927 WTGIVN
+927 
-933 FFKTTFAAHQKIVKT
+933 
-948 VWGTIKGFIT
+948 VWGGIKGFIT
-958 GVWNAIKKVA
+958 GVWNGIKKAATTIWNGIKTYFTTVFKIYKTIFTTVWNTIKKVVTTVWNGLKNTA
-968 SNVWNGIKSFFVNSL
+968 SSVWNGIKSFFS
-983 NTHKKIFTTVWNA
+983 T
-996 IKSVVSGVWNGI
+996 
-1008 KNVAKSIWNGIKS
+1008 
-1021 FFSSV
+1021 V
-1026 LGGIKNFFVNNWN
+1026 LGGIKNFFMNNWN

-1082 NDIKNTVGSKMN
+1082 NDIKNSVGNKMN

-1099 IKSIWDKVMAFFKGI
+1099 IKNIWDKVMAFFKGI

-1287 YNAQKKTQAQQ
+1287 YNAQKKSQSQQ

-1340 YIKQL
+1340 YMKQL

-1381 EDERKAADKLNKGLL
+1381 DDERKAADKLNKGLL

-1411 KLTDDIKKANEE
+1411 KLTSDIKKANEE

-1444 VTTEKVSGSKL
+1444 VKTEKVSGSKL

-1464 KMKGFQSDLSK
+1464 RMKSFQSDLSK
-1475 LTGSAPK
+1475 LSSNAPK
-1482 EFVDELRQMGVG
+1482 EFVEELRQMGVG
-1494 SADQIKAIASMSAP
+1494 SADQIKAIAAMSEP
-1508 ELDKYISLWREKHS
+1508 ELDKYISLWKQKHN

-1531 LADLKN
+1531 LAGLKN
-1537 ATTKKITEL
+1537 ETTKKIAEL
-1546 RSAANS
+1546 RSAANT
-1552 ELNKLKN
+1552 ELNKLKI
-1559 DYMNKIAE
+1559 DYMNKISQ
-1567 LAVNVKQLGS
+1567 LTVNVKQLGS
-1577 LKKSGKAIG
+1577 LKKSGQAIG
-1586 YNTMAGIISGMKGMK
+1586 YNTMSGIISGMKGMK

-1606 EANSIAS
+1606 EANNIAS

-1641 AGIAVGIQQGVGVVS
+1641 AGIAVGIQQGVGTVS

-1682 NSKIG
+1682 NSKLG

-1723 VGIEQ
+1723 VENEQ

>member
-1 MIEKL
+1 MVYGTYLENQKKRGEGLIEKL

-12 QTRKFKKQMEKV
+12 QTRKFKKQMDKV

-65 RNRVDLDADADPLT
+65 RNRVDLDADADPLI
-79 RAVRIARQKLREIPQ
+79 RAVRMARQKLREIPQ

-145 ALSTISQRVTSVIA
+145 ALSTISQRVTSIIA
-159 GNASPLVSSVA
+159 GNASPLVSTVA

-523 QDFVAYTRENGPK
+523 QDFISYTRENGPK
-536 LLKVITNFS
+536 LLQVITNFS

-554 FGPMSSDMLTSL
+554 FGPMSADMLTSL
-566 VDMTARFREWAGTVQ
+566 VDMTARFREWAGSVQ

-672 LTNGFKDFKAAAL
+672 LTNGFKDFMVAARW
-685 YIRSFKETAA
+685 ISSFKNSLLA
-695 GVKLISLVGQLKLGI
+695 VKLLSFVSQLKTTILVMGQ
-710 IWISKFIAKYAVMT
+710 FIARNALMAT
-724 AQAIANSAKMAVSWT
+724 QATVNGARMAVAWT
-739 AMKISAFV
+739 AMKISSLI
-747 TALKNGIIQM
+747 TSLKNGIIQM

-793 LKNGI
+793 LQNGI

-871 VAMGPIGWITAAVIG
+871 VAMGPIGWITTAVIG

-897 VKAFTLK
+897 VKAFTIK
-904 VWGAVSN
+904 AWGAISN

-919 IKKVASAV
+919 IKKFASS
-927 WTGIVN
+927 
-933 FFKTTFAAHQKIVKT
+933 
-948 VWGTIKGFIT
+948 VWGGIKGFIT
-958 GVWNAIKKVA
+958 GVWNGIKKAATTIWNGIKTYFTTVFKIYKTIFTTVWNTIKKVVTTVWNGLKNTA
-968 SNVWNGIKSFFVNSL
+968 SSVWNGIKSFFS
-983 NTHKKIFTTVWNA
+983 T
-996 IKSVVSGVWNGI
+996 
-1008 KNVAKSIWNGIKS
+1008 
-1021 FFSSV
+1021 V

-1046 TVFNTVKTFIGSV
+1046 TVFNTVKTFIGNV
-1059 WNKIKSTVAN
+1059 WNKIKTTVGN

-1082 NDIKNTVGSKMN
+1082 NDIKNSVGNKMN

-1287 YNAQKKTQAQQ
+1287 YNAQKKTQSQQ

-1340 YIKQL
+1340 YMKQL

-1381 EDERKAADKLNKGLL
+1381 DDERKAADKLNKGLL

-1411 KLTDDIKKANEE
+1411 KLTSDIKKANEE

-1444 VTTEKVSGSKL
+1444 VKTEKVSGSKL

-1464 KMKGFQSDLSK
+1464 RMKSFQSDLSK
-1475 LTGSAPK
+1475 LSSNAPK
-1482 EFVDELRQMGVG
+1482 EFVEELRQMGVG
-1494 SADQIKAIASMSAP
+1494 SADQIKAIAAMSEP
-1508 ELDKYISLWREKHS
+1508 ELDKYISLWKQKHN

-1531 LADLKN
+1531 LAGLKN
-1537 ATTKKITEL
+1537 ETTKKIAEL
-1546 RSAANS
+1546 RSAANT
-1552 ELNKLKN
+1552 ELNKLKI
-1559 DYMNKIAE
+1559 DYMNKISQ
-1567 LAVNVKQLGS
+1567 LTVNVKQLGS
-1577 LKKSGKAIG
+1577 LKKSGQAIG
-1586 YNTMAGIISGMKGMK
+1586 YNTMSGIISGMKGMK

-1606 EANSIAS
+1606 EANNIAS

-1641 AGIAVGIQQGVGVVS
+1641 AGIAVGIQQGVGTVS

-1682 NSKIG
+1682 NSKLG

-1723 VGIEQ
+1723 VENEQ

>member
-12 QTRKFKKQMEKV
+12 QTRKFKKQMDKV

-102 DNNPLTSSIARAK
+102 DNNPLTRAIARAK
-115 AGLRSIAQRVTTVI
+115 AGLRSIAQRVTTII

-159 GNASPLVSSVA
+159 GNASPLVSTVA
-170 VARTALSSIAQRVT
+170 VARTALASITSRVT
-184 TMIAGNA
+184 TVLSASEGPLLLGVSAGI
-191 SNLNSSVAA
+191 
-200 ARAALASLPNRVTTI
+200 AALASIPNRVTTI
-215 INASSAALIRAV
+215 INGSAAALIRS
-227 TVARAALASL
+227 VAIARTALATL
-237 PNTVVIRIMDI
+237 PKKI
-248 WGGFEERLD
+248 WINIEGRLD
-257 KFENAMNRLSKI
+257 NFENAMNRLAKI
-269 TNSISNVMGNALRG
+269 TNSISTVMGNALRG

-290 AIAPALSGAVG
+290 AIAPALAGAVG
-301 VIGAIGPMIGTA
+301 VLGSLGPMIGSA
-313 TSGLMGLVS
+313 TGGLMGLVS

-337 AVTSIGS
+337 AVTSIGN

-367 RAKIMEKIK
+367 RAKIMEQIN
-376 VLQESLGK
+376 VLQQSLGK

-391 TLEDFKDNWQDIAK
+391 TLEDFKDNWQEIAS

-431 MFVNVANGAVTLT
+431 MFMSVANGAVTLS
-444 KNLDNAFKAKDM
+444 KNMDNAFKAPDL
-456 QNFIKWMNNNAGKAF
+456 QNFIKWMNNNAGQAF

-536 LLKVITNFS
+536 ILKVITNFS

-554 FGPMSSDMLTSL
+554 FGPMSADMLTSL

-581 HTEGFK
+581 NTEGFK
-587 NFIAYIEKTGP
+587 NFIAYIKETGP

-605 QISRTIIN
+605 EISKTIIN
-613 LLVGMAPLGKTIL
+613 LLIGMAPLGKTIL
-626 ETVNS
+626 ESVNG
-631 FLKFSNAAM
+631 FLKFTNTTM
-640 EANPAIGQF
+640 QANPIIGQL
-649 IAAGL
+649 IAGFL
-654 SLIGVVR
+654 STIGVVR
-661 AIVPAMVAVSS
+661 ALTPMIVSFSTLFLKWQDIVAIATKVGSAIKMIGTVFGVVSRVFMANPI
-672 LTNGFKDFKAAAL
+672 LLAIAA
-685 YIRSFKETAA
+685 IGTA
-695 GVKLISLVGQLKLGI
+695 VFLVIKY
-710 IWISKFIAKYAVMT
+710 WEPISKFFIDLWNKIT
-724 AQAIANSAKMAVSWT
+724 SFTQNSW
-739 AMKISAFV
+739 
-747 TALKNGIIQM
+747 NGI
-757 GLWIKNM
+757 M
-764 TLMAAQSVAQ
+764 T
-774 ATRMAVA
+774 
-781 WTAAK
+781 
-786 ISSFILM
+786 F
-793 LKNGI
+793 
-798 RQMILWVTQMALMA
+798 
-812 TQSIANATRM
+812 
-822 AAAWTATKMS
+822 
-832 SFILMLQN
+832 
-840 GIKQMALFIA
+840 
-850 RMAVMAAQA
+850 
-859 MANAVRMAAAWV
+859 
-871 VAMGPIGWITAAVIG
+871 
-886 IVALIIANWDK
+886 
-897 VKAFTLK
+897 LK
-904 VWGAVSN
+904 V
-911 FLKGLWEG
+911 LWSG
-919 IKKVASAV
+919 IKKVASS
-927 WTGIVN
+927 
-933 FFKTTFAAHQKIVKT
+933 
-948 VWGTIKGFIT
+948 VWGGIKGFIT
-958 GVWNAIKKVA
+958 GVWNGIKKAATTIWNGIKTYFTTVFKIYKTIFTTVWNTIKKVVTTVWNGLKNTA
-968 SNVWNGIKSFFVNSL
+968 SSVWNGIKSFFW
-983 NTHKKIFTTVWNA
+983 T
-996 IKSVVSGVWNGI
+996 
-1008 KNVAKSIWNGIKS
+1008 
-1021 FFSSV
+1021 V

-1059 WNKIKSTVAN
+1059 WNKIKSTVSS

-1082 NDIKNTVGSKMN
+1082 NDIKNSVGNKMN

-1287 YNAQKKTQAQQ
+1287 YNAQKKTQSQQ

-1353 LTAAQRNKVQKE
+1353 LTADQRNKIQRE
-1365 IYATRT
+1365 IYATQNNLTR
-1371 KLQKEAQKKK
+1371 EALKKK
-1381 EDERKAADKLNKGLL
+1381 ENEKKAAEKLNKGII

-1411 KLTDDIKKANEE
+1411 KLTNDIKKANEE

-1455 LNNLQAQID
+1455 LDNLQAQID

-1508 ELDKYISLWREKHS
+1508 ELDKYISLWKQKHS

-1546 RSAANS
+1546 RNAANS

-1559 DYMNKIAE
+1559 EYMNKISE
-1567 LAVNVKQLGS
+1567 LTVNVKQLGS

-1586 YNTMAGIISGMKGMK
+1586 SNTMAGIISGMKGMK

-1641 AGIAVGIQQGVGVVS
+1641 AGIAVGIQQGTGTVS
-1656 KAMNDVKDAM
+1656 KAMNAVTDAM

-1723 VGIEQ
+1723 VENEQ

>member
-12 QTRKFKKQMEKV
+12 QTRKFKKQMDKV

-65 RNRVDLDADADPLT
+65 RNRVDLDADADPLIRT
-79 RAVRIARQKLREIPQ
+79 VQIARQNLREIPQ
-94 RINTYFTG
+94 RINTNFTG
-102 DNNPLTSSIARAK
+102 DNSPLTSSIARAK

-145 ALSTISQRVTSVIA
+145 ALSSISQRVTSIIA
-159 GNASPLVSSVA
+159 GNASPLVSTVA
-170 VARTALSSIAQRVT
+170 VARTALSSITSRVT
-184 TMIAGNA
+184 TVLSANEGPLLLGVSAGI
-191 SNLNSSVAA
+191 
-200 ARAALASLPNRVTTI
+200 AALASIPNRVTTI
-215 INASSAALIRAV
+215 INGSAAALIRS
-227 TVARAALASL
+227 VAIARTALATL
-237 PNTVVIRIMDI
+237 PKKI
-248 WGGFEERLD
+248 WINIEGRLD
-257 KFENAMNRLSKI
+257 NFENAMNRLAKI
-269 TNSISNVMGNALRG
+269 TNSISTVFGNAIRG

-290 AIAPALSGAVG
+290 AIAPALAGAVG
-301 VIGAIGPMIGTA
+301 VLGSLGPMIGSA
-313 TSGLMGLVS
+313 TGGLMGLVS

-337 AVTSIGS
+337 AVTSIGN

-367 RAKIMEKIK
+367 RAKIMEQIN
-376 VLQESLGK
+376 VLQQSLGK

-391 TLEDFKDNWQDIAK
+391 TLEDFKDNWQEIAS

-431 MFVNVANGAVTLT
+431 MFVSVANGAVTLS
-444 KNLDNAFKAKDM
+444 KNMDNAFKAPDL
-456 QNFIKWMNNNAGKAF
+456 QNFIKWMNNNAGQAF

-536 LLKVITNFS
+536 ILKVITNFS

-554 FGPMSSDMLTSL
+554 FGPMSADMLTSL

-587 NFIAYIEKTGP
+587 NFIAYIKETGP

-605 QISRTIIN
+605 EISKTIIN
-613 LLVGMAPLGKTIL
+613 LLIGMAPLGKTIL
-626 ETVNS
+626 ESVNG
-631 FLKFSNAAM
+631 FLQFTNTTM
-640 EANPAIGQF
+640 QANPIIGQLIAGF
-649 IAAGL
+649 I
-654 SLIGVVR
+654 STIGVVR
-661 AIVPAMVAVSS
+661 ALTPMIVSFSTLFLKWQDIVAIATKVGSAIKMIGTVFGVVSRVFMANPI
-672 LTNGFKDFKAAAL
+672 LLAIAA
-685 YIRSFKETAA
+685 IGTA
-695 GVKLISLVGQLKLGI
+695 VFLVIKY
-710 IWISKFIAKYAVMT
+710 WEPISKFFIDLWNKIT
-724 AQAIANSAKMAVSWT
+724 SFTQNSW
-739 AMKISAFV
+739 
-747 TALKNGIIQM
+747 NGI
-757 GLWIKNM
+757 M
-764 TLMAAQSVAQ
+764 T
-774 ATRMAVA
+774 
-781 WTAAK
+781 
-786 ISSFILM
+786 F
-793 LKNGI
+793 
-798 RQMILWVTQMALMA
+798 
-812 TQSIANATRM
+812 
-822 AAAWTATKMS
+822 
-832 SFILMLQN
+832 
-840 GIKQMALFIA
+840 
-850 RMAVMAAQA
+850 
-859 MANAVRMAAAWV
+859 
-871 VAMGPIGWITAAVIG
+871 
-886 IVALIIANWDK
+886 
-897 VKAFTLK
+897 LK
-904 VWGAVSN
+904 V
-911 FLKGLWEG
+911 LWSG
-919 IKKVASAV
+919 IKKVASS
-927 WTGIVN
+927 
-933 FFKTTFAAHQKIVKT
+933 
-948 VWGTIKGFIT
+948 VWGGIKGFIT
-958 GVWNAIKKVA
+958 GVWNGIKKAATTIWNGIKTYFTTVFKIYKTIFTTVWNTIKKVVTTVWNGLKNTA
-968 SNVWNGIKSFFVNSL
+968 SKVWNGIKSFFS
-983 NTHKKIFTTVWNA
+983 T
-996 IKSVVSGVWNGI
+996 
-1008 KNVAKSIWNGIKS
+1008 
-1021 FFSSV
+1021 V

-1276 STQNAKIQREI
+1276 TTQNAKIQREI
-1287 YNAQKKTQAQQ
+1287 YNAQKKTQSQQ

-1340 YIKQL
+1340 YMKQL

-1381 EDERKAADKLNKGLL
+1381 DDERKAAEKLNKGLL

-1411 KLTDDIKKANEE
+1411 KLTSDIKKANEE
-1423 YKNALKDRTD
+1423 YKSALKDRTD

-1464 KMKGFQSDLSK
+1464 RMKNFQSDLSK
-1475 LTGSAPK
+1475 LSSNAPK

-1494 SADQIKAIASMSAP
+1494 SADQIKAIAAMSEP
-1508 ELDKYISLWREKHS
+1508 ELDKYISLWKQKHN

-1531 LADLKN
+1531 LAGLKN
-1537 ATTKKITEL
+1537 ETTKKIAEL
-1546 RSAANS
+1546 RSAANT
-1552 ELNKLKN
+1552 ELNKLKV
-1559 DYMNKIAE
+1559 DYMNKISQ
-1567 LAVNVKQLGS
+1567 LTVNVKQLGS
-1577 LKKSGKAIG
+1577 LKKSGQAIG
-1586 YNTMAGIISGMKGMK
+1586 YNTMSGIISGMKGMK

-1606 EANSIAS
+1606 EANAIAAS
-1613 TIEKTIKKK
+1613 IEKTIKKK

-1641 AGIAVGIQQGVGVVS
+1641 AGIAVGIQQGVGTVS
-1656 KAMNDVKDAM
+1656 KAMNAVTDAM

-1673 NIAYDASIT
+1673 NITYDASIT

-1697 QNIELPEQVIVI
+1697 QNIELPEQMIVI
-1709 EMDSKKVGQGVAKP
+1709 EMDGKKVAQGVAKP
-1723 VGIEQ
+1723 VENEQ

>member
-12 QTRKFKKQMEKV
+12 QTRKFKKQMDKV

-79 RAVRIARQKLREIPQ
+79 RAVRMARQKLREIPQ

-145 ALSTISQRVTSVIA
+145 ALSSISQRVTSVIA
-159 GNASPLVSSVA
+159 GNASPLVSTVA

-184 TMIAGNA
+184 TLIAGNA

-215 INASSAALIRAV
+215 INASSAALIRSVAI
-227 TVARAALASL
+227 ARAALASL
-237 PNTVVIRIMDI
+237 PNTVVIRIMDV
-248 WGGFEERLD
+248 WEGFEERLD

-301 VIGAIGPMIGTA
+301 VIGAIGPMIGSA
-313 TSGLMGLVS
+313 TGGLMGLVS

-344 VIKTGQDL
+344 VIKAGQDL

-367 RAKIMEKIK
+367 RAKIMEQIN
-376 VLQESLGK
+376 VLQQSLGK

-422 KTVLNSLRP
+422 KKVLNSLRP
-431 MFVNVANGAVTLT
+431 MFVNVADGAVTLT

-536 LLKVITNFS
+536 ILKVITNFS

-554 FGPMSSDMLTSL
+554 FGPMSADMLTSL

-605 QISRTIIN
+605 QIARTIIN

-631 FLKFSNAAM
+631 FLKFTNAAM

-672 LTNGFKDFKAAAL
+672 LTNGFKDFMVAARW
-685 YIRSFKETAA
+685 ISSFRNSLLA
-695 GVKLISLVGQLKLGI
+695 VKLLSFVSQLKTTILVMGQ
-710 IWISKFIAKYAVMT
+710 FIARNALMAT
-724 AQAIANSAKMAVSWT
+724 QATVNGARMAVAWT
-739 AMKISAFV
+739 AMKISSLI
-747 TALKNGIIQM
+747 TSLKNGIIQM

-793 LKNGI
+793 LQNGI

-871 VAMGPIGWITAAVIG
+871 VAMGPIGWITTAVIG

-897 VKAFTLK
+897 VKAFTIK
-904 VWGAVSN
+904 AWGAISN

-919 IKKVASAV
+919 IKKVASSV
-927 WTGIVN
+927 WSG
-933 FFKTTFAAHQKIVKT
+933 
-948 VWGTIKGFIT
+948 IKGFIT
-958 GVWNAIKKVA
+958 GVWNGIKKA
-968 SNVWNGIKSFFVNSL
+968 ATTIWNGIKAYFTTVFKIYK
-983 NTHKKIFTTVWNA
+983 TIFTTVWNT
-996 IKSVVSGVWNGI
+996 IKKVVTTVWNGL
-1008 KNVAKSIWNGIKS
+1008 KNTASKVWNGIKS

-1026 LGGIKNFFVNNWN
+1026 LSGIKNFFVNNWN

-1046 TVFNTVKTFIGSV
+1046 TVFNTVKTFIGNV
-1059 WNKIKSTVAN
+1059 WNKIKTTVGN

-1082 NDIKNTVGSKMN
+1082 NDIKNTVGNKMN

-1114 NLYNIGKNI
+1114 DLFKIGKDI
-1123 IQGLVRGVG
+1123 IRGLIRGIG
-1132 GMASSLYKK
+1132 GVAGDLYKK
-1141 ATDIVNNVKN
+1141 ASDIVGNVKN

-1212 KQAQKQAAALKKK
+1212 KQAAALKKK

-1238 TGIDN
+1238 TGVDN

-1287 YNAQKKTQAQQ
+1287 YNAQKKSQSQQ

-1319 VSQKIANAEVKYDTK
+1319 VSQKTANAEVKYDTK

-1353 LTAAQRNKVQKE
+1353 LTATQRNKVQKE

-1381 EDERKAADKLNKGLL
+1381 DDERKAADKLNKGLL
-1396 SANNSYLSKFKSIND
+1396 SANNTYLSKFKSIND
-1411 KLTDDIKKANEE
+1411 KLTSDIKKANEE

-1464 KMKGFQSDLSK
+1464 RMKGFQSDLSK

-1531 LADLKN
+1531 LADLKS

-1546 RSAANS
+1546 RNAANS

-1567 LAVNVKQLGS
+1567 LTVNVKQLGS

-1586 YNTMAGIISGMKGMK
+1586 YNTMSGIISGMKNMK

-1641 AGIAVGIQQGVGVVS
+1641 AGIAVGIQQGVGTVS
-1656 KAMNDVKDAM
+1656 KAMNAVTDAM

-1673 NIAYDASIT
+1673 NIAYDTSIT

-1723 VGIEQ
+1723 VEHEQ

>member
-12 QTRKFKKQMEKV
+12 QTRKFKKQMDKV

-79 RAVRIARQKLREIPQ
+79 RAVRMARQKLREIPQ

-102 DNNPLTSSIARAK
+102 DNNPLTSSVARAK

-145 ALSTISQRVTSVIA
+145 ALSSISQRVTSIIA
-159 GNASPLVSSVA
+159 GNASPLVSTVA

-215 INASSAALIRAV
+215 LNASSAALIRAV

-248 WGGFEERLD
+248 WGGFEDRLD

-301 VIGAIGPMIGTA
+301 VIGAIGPMIGSA

-523 QDFVAYTRENGPK
+523 QDFISYTRENGPK
-536 LLKVITNFS
+536 LLQVITNFS

-554 FGPMSSDMLTSL
+554 FGPMSADMLTSL
-566 VDMTARFREWAGTVQ
+566 VDMTARFREWAGSVQ

-672 LTNGFKDFKAAAL
+672 LTNGFKDFMVAARW
-685 YIRSFKETAA
+685 ISSFKNSLIA
-695 GVKLISLVGQLKLGI
+695 VKLLSFVNQLKTTILVMGQ
-710 IWISKFIAKYAVMT
+710 FIARNALMAT
-724 AQAIANSAKMAVSWT
+724 QATVNGARMAVAWT
-739 AMKISAFV
+739 AMKISSLI
-747 TALKNGIIQM
+747 TSLKNGIIQM

-793 LKNGI
+793 LQNGI

-871 VAMGPIGWITAAVIG
+871 VAMGPIGWITTAVIG

-897 VKAFTLK
+897 VKAFTIK
-904 VWGAVSN
+904 AWGAISN

-919 IKKVASAV
+919 IKKVASS
-927 WTGIVN
+927 
-933 FFKTTFAAHQKIVKT
+933 
-948 VWGTIKGFIT
+948 VWGGIKGFIT
-958 GVWNAIKKVA
+958 GVWNGIKKAATTIWNGIKTYFTTVFKIYKTIFTTVWNTIKKVVTAVWNGLKNTA
-968 SNVWNGIKSFFVNSL
+968 SSVWNGIKSFFS
-983 NTHKKIFTTVWNA
+983 T
-996 IKSVVSGVWNGI
+996 
-1008 KNVAKSIWNGIKS
+1008 
-1021 FFSSV
+1021 V

-1046 TVFNTVKTFIGSV
+1046 TVFNTVKTFIGNV
-1059 WNKIKSTVAN
+1059 WNKIKTTVGN

-1099 IKSIWDKVMAFFKGI
+1099 IKSIWDKVMAFFRGI
-1114 NLYNIGKNI
+1114 DLFKIGKDI
-1123 IQGLVRGVG
+1123 IRGLIRGIG
-1132 GMASSLYKK
+1132 GVAGDLYKK
-1141 ATDIVNNVKN
+1141 ASDIVGNVKN

-1287 YNAQKKTQAQQ
+1287 YNAQKKTQSQQ

-1319 VSQKIANAEVKYDTK
+1319 VSQKIASAEVKYDTK

-1340 YIKQL
+1340 YMKQL

-1381 EDERKAADKLNKGLL
+1381 DDERKAADKLNKGLL

-1411 KLTDDIKKANEE
+1411 KLTSDIKKANEE
-1423 YKNALKDRTD
+1423 YKSALKDRTD

-1444 VTTEKVSGSKL
+1444 VTTQKVSGSKL

-1464 KMKGFQSDLSK
+1464 RMKGFQSDLSK
-1475 LTGSAPK
+1475 LSSNAPK

-1494 SADQIKAIASMSAP
+1494 SADQIKAIAAMSEP
-1508 ELDKYISLWREKHS
+1508 ELDKYISLWKQKHN

-1531 LADLKN
+1531 LAGLKN
-1537 ATTKKITEL
+1537 ETTKKIAEL
-1546 RSAANS
+1546 RSAANT
-1552 ELNKLKN
+1552 ELNKLKV
-1559 DYMNKIAE
+1559 DYMNKISQ
-1567 LAVNVKQLGS
+1567 LTVNVKQLGS
-1577 LKKSGKAIG
+1577 LKKSGQAIG
-1586 YNTMAGIISGMKGMK
+1586 YNTMSGIISGMKGMK

-1606 EANSIAS
+1606 EANAIAAS
-1613 TIEKTIKKK
+1613 IEKTIKKK

-1641 AGIAVGIQQGVGVVS
+1641 AGIAVGIQQGVGTVS
-1656 KAMNDVKDAM
+1656 KAMNAVTDAM

-1697 QNIELPEQVIVI
+1697 QNIELPEQMIVI
-1709 EMDSKKVGQGVAKP
+1709 EMDGKKVGQGVAKP
-1723 VGIEQ
+1723 VENEQ

>member
-1 MIEKL
+1 LIEKL

-12 QTRKFKKQMEKV
+12 QTRKFKKQMDKV

-65 RNRVDLDADADPLT
+65 RNRVDLDADADPLI
-79 RAVRIARQKLREIPQ
+79 RAVRMARQKLREIPQ

-145 ALSTISQRVTSVIA
+145 ALSSITQRVTSMIE
-159 GNASPLVSSVA
+159 GNASPLVSTVA

-215 INASSAALIRAV
+215 INASSAALIRSVAI
-227 TVARAALASL
+227 ARAALATL
-237 PNTVVIRIMDI
+237 PREIWIR
-248 WGGFEERLD
+248 FEARLD
-257 KFENAMNRLSKI
+257 NFENAMNRLSKI

-290 AIAPALSGAVG
+290 AIAPALAGAVG
-301 VIGAIGPMIGTA
+301 VLGSLGPMIGSA
-313 TSGLMGLVS
+313 TGGLMGLVS

-471 VTFGNIAGNVMRTVM
+471 VAFGNIAGNVMRTVM

-523 QDFVAYTRENGPK
+523 QNFVAYTRENGPK

-566 VDMTARFREWAGTVQ
+566 VDMTARFREWAGTIQ

-613 LLVGMAPLGKTIL
+613 LLIGMAPLGKTIL

-672 LTNGFKDFKAAAL
+672 LTNGFKDFKTAANYL
-685 YIRSFKETAA
+685 MNFKNTAA
-695 GVKLISLVGQLKLGI
+695 GIKLIGLISQLKSAIVTMGQ
-710 IWISKFIAKYAVMT
+710 FIARNALMAT
-724 AQAIANSAKMAVSWT
+724 QATVNGAKMAVAWT
-739 AMKISAFV
+739 AMKISSLI
-747 TALKNGIIQM
+747 TSLKNGIIQM

-774 ATRMAVA
+774 ATRMAAA

-793 LKNGI
+793 LQNGI

-911 FLKGLWEG
+911 FLKELWEG
-919 IKKVASAV
+919 IKKVASS
-927 WTGIVN
+927 
-933 FFKTTFAAHQKIVKT
+933 
-948 VWGTIKGFIT
+948 VWGGIKGFIT
-958 GVWNAIKKVA
+958 GVWNGIKKA
-968 SNVWNGIKSFFVNSL
+968 ATTIWNGIKAYFTTVFKIYK
-983 NTHKKIFTTVWNA
+983 TIFTTVWNA
-996 IKSVVSGVWNGI
+996 IKKVVTAVWNGL
-1008 KNVAKSIWNGIKS
+1008 KNTASTVWNGIKS
-1021 FFSSV
+1021 FFSTV
-1026 LGGIKNFFVNNWN
+1026 LDGIKNFFVNNWN

-1046 TVFNTVKTFIGSV
+1046 TVFNTVKAFIGNV
-1059 WNKIKSTVAN
+1059 WNKIKTTVGN
-1069 VVGGIWKAVSGKF
+1069 VVGGIWKAISGKF
-1082 NDIKNTVGSKMN
+1082 NDIKSTVGNKMN

-1114 NLYNIGKNI
+1114 DLFKIGKDI
-1123 IQGLVRGVG
+1123 IRGLIRGIG
-1132 GMASSLYKK
+1132 GVAGDLYKK
-1141 ATDIVNNVKN
+1141 ASDIVGNVKN
-1151 TFTKLFNIHS
+1151 TFTKLFKIHS

-1181 LDRSTNTVVSS
+1181 LDKSTNTVVSS

-1200 QKASQA
+1200 QKAAQA
-1206 EMKKAQ
+1206 ETKKAQ
-1212 KQAQKQAAALKKK
+1212 KQAEALKKK

-1238 TGIDN
+1238 TGVDN

-1270 KKNKLT
+1270 KQNKLT

-1287 YNAQKKTQAQQ
+1287 YNAQKKSQSQQ

-1381 EDERKAADKLNKGLL
+1381 DDERKAADKLNKSLL

-1464 KMKGFQSDLSK
+1464 RMKSFQSDLSK
-1475 LTGSAPK
+1475 LSSNAPK
-1482 EFVDELRQMGVG
+1482 EFVDELRQMGVV
-1494 SADQIKAIASMSAP
+1494 SADQIKAIAAMSEP
-1508 ELDKYISLWREKHS
+1508 ELEKYISLWKQKHN

-1531 LADLKN
+1531 LAGLKN
-1537 ATTKKITEL
+1537 ETTKKIAEL
-1546 RSAANS
+1546 RSAANT
-1552 ELNKLKN
+1552 ELNKLKV
-1559 DYMNKIAE
+1559 DYMNKISQ
-1567 LAVNVKQLGS
+1567 LTVNVKQLGS
-1577 LKKSGKAIG
+1577 LKKSGQAIG
-1586 YNTMAGIISGMKGMK
+1586 YNTMSGIISGMKGMK

-1606 EANSIAS
+1606 EANTIAA

-1627 PSRLMRDQVGVMVP
+1627 PSRLMRDQVGIMVP
-1641 AGIAVGIQQGVGVVS
+1641 AGIAVGIQQGVGTVS
-1656 KAMNDVKDAM
+1656 KAMNAVTDAM

-1697 QNIELPEQVIVI
+1697 QNIELPEQMIVI

-1723 VGIEQ
+1723 VENEQ